1 MRVLE
6 SGATP
11 SYNMGKNKKHKIRK
25 TKDVSDSSDDALAV
39 PSCNHINMAVNVAAM
54 RKGLGK
60 QVYGECA
67 SCTNETLRRTT
78 PEGDSSQG
86 AEAAP
91 ALLDTEPTLWVCLQ
105 CGNQGCD
112 RNSRDKHAL
121 KHYETPRSSCHCLVI
136 NTTSWTV
143 WCYKCDD
150 EVQLEQSKRL
160 QESVD
165 IIRKQAGLPQ
175 AEPVRKQSQSVSSTS
190 AVEQVFKPSPS
201 TPRSSGM
208 CTKVK
213 GLSNLG
219 NTCFFNAVMQNL
231 TQTPCIESV
240 VVERTKKGRSSTLSC
255 KRDSDLDS
263 SSGSEDSDEDD
274 PIDLSPI
281 EIVLPEAGPLTH
293 TMIAFLQEMNNSTGR
308 SSTVNPSPLFS
319 QICKKAQRFR
329 GFQQQDSH
337 ELLRYL
343 LDNMRT
349 EEIKRGQSGI
359 LKHFKLPE
367 NVNPKKVDDET
378 KVKIKE
384 YGRQVKYTFVDSLFG
399 GFLMSTVTCE
409 ECKNISQIFE
419 PFLDL
424 SLPVTEEKPQRPN
437 QMSGGRKKDSVSS
450 EHQEDTVPD
459 HIERPSKHLEK
470 KLKKQ
475 AKKEAKR
482 KAKVSKNQVSP
493 SDDTDTAKL
502 EGEVDHDGAEKEE
515 DGVTKDLEEE
525 SSSREDP
532 SDADIE
538 DNLESDT
545 SRCFSKLSLETST
558 TELSPSSQE
567 NQGVDLTGN
576 QVVDASTS
584 SSNTD
589 TLTSGTSGTS
599 TSTIKQDVSSEVL
612 ETTATQNHTDQGNL
626 LNNRHLL
633 NNGHL
638 ENDKEDLA
646 GKGDLPNK
654 EDVNIKGDLGNI
666 GELAIKKDLGS
677 TTPVLNGH
685 SENPVS
691 ETACCLSNGR
701 ENGDLENGE
710 YIDYCSSIGPECNI
724 GIPKVKH
731 LSNNDSET
739 CDRTSCDNVDSL
751 TPNGVLQIKN
761 DINSELKKSHS
772 RNSSGSEITA
782 KLGNMIL
789 EDSNPVS
796 HRDDCHKENGVHDSV
811 CGGSNCEKGSNNTS
825 TQQHSKQEKEIKK
838 EALVRSKVTLGLR
851 YHPTSRECTI
861 MSCIHQFTSAE
872 LLTGNNKFGCAKC
885 TQMKYKQGVSR
896 DKKERVYSNAA
907 KQYLI
912 YTPPAVLTL
921 HLKRFEQVGF
931 SSRKVNR
938 HVDFPFVLDLAPFCS
953 SLCQG
958 VRPGQKKILYAL
970 YGVVE
975 HSGRLNTGHY
985 TAYVKVRPNIGITTD
1000 FLNSSPPTLKDCT
1013 KRYLEVQNST
1023 ASLEE
1028 QEESIVERLVPPGK
1042 WYHISDSRVSETT
1055 ESTVQRAQAYLL
1067 FYERIY

>member
-1 MRVLE
+1 MTKSSSMRVLE

-54 RKGLGK
+54 RKGLVK

-67 SCTNETLRRTT
+67 SCTNETLRKTA

-160 QESVD
+160 QECLD

-190 AVEQVFKPSPS
+190 FVEQAFKPSTS

-208 CTKVK
+208 CSKVK

-240 VVERTKKGRSSTLSC
+240 VVERSKKGRLSTLSC
-255 KRDSDLDS
+255 KGDSDLDS
-263 SSGSEDSDEDD
+263 SSGSEDSDDEAQ
-274 PIDLSPI
+274 IDLSPI
-281 EIVLPEAGPLTH
+281 EIVLPEAGPLTQ

-308 SSTVNPSPLFS
+308 SSTVNPSPLFT

-367 NVNPKKVDDET
+367 NVNPKKVDDDT
-378 KVKIKE
+378 KIKIKE

-399 GFLMSTVTCE
+399 GYLMSTVTCE

-450 EHQEDTVPD
+450 EHQEDTVLE

-493 SDDTDTAKL
+493 SDDADIAKL
-502 EGEVDHDGAEKEE
+502 EGEVDHDEVEKEE
-515 DGVTKDLEEE
+515 DGVTKDQEES

-545 SRCFSKLSLETST
+545 SRCFSKLSLETSM

-567 NQGVDLTGN
+567 NMGVDPTGNQGVD
-576 QVVDASTS
+576 VSMS

-589 TLTSGTSGTS
+589 TLTSETSGTS
-599 TSTIKQDVSSEVL
+599 TSTIKHDVNGGVQEK
-612 ETTATQNHTDQGNL
+612 TTTQNHGEHGD
-626 LNNRHLL
+626 LL
-633 NNGHL
+633 NNGDL
-638 ENDKEDLA
+638 NSKEDLA
-646 GKGDLPNK
+646 SKEHLQSKGDLTM
-654 EDVNIKGDLGNI
+654 
-666 GELAIKKDLGS
+666 KKDLGC
-677 TTPVLNGH
+677 TARVLNGH
-685 SENPVS
+685 SENPMS
-691 ETACCLSNGR
+691 ETVCCLTNGR
-701 ENGDLENGE
+701 ENSDLENRE
-710 YIDYCSSIGPECNI
+710 CIEDCSSIGAECNI

-731 LSNNDSET
+731 ISNNDSEA
-739 CDRTSCDNVDSL
+739 CDRTYCDNVDSL
-751 TPNGVLQIKN
+751 TLNGVHQIKS

-772 RNSSGSEITA
+772 RNSSASEMTT

-789 EDSNPVS
+789 EDSTPVS
-796 HRDDCHKENGVHDSV
+796 NRDDCHKENGVHDSV
-811 CGGSNCEKGSNNTS
+811 CGGSNCEKGSTNTPP
-825 TQQHSKQEKEIKK
+825 QQHSKHEKEIKK

-851 YHPTSRECTI
+851 YHTTSRECTI

-885 TQMKYKQGVSR
+885 TQMKYKQGLSK
-896 DKKERVYSNAA
+896 DKKEKVYSNAA

-975 HSGRLNTGHY
+975 HSGRLNAGHY
-985 TAYVKVRPNIGITTD
+985 TAYVKVRPNIGIITD
-1000 FLNSSPPTLKDCT
+1000 FLNTGPPTLKDCT

>member
-54 RKGLGK
+54 RKGLVK

-67 SCTNETLRRTT
+67 SCTNETLRKTA

-160 QESVD
+160 QECLD

-190 AVEQVFKPSPS
+190 FVEQAFKPSTS

-208 CTKVK
+208 CSKVK

-240 VVERTKKGRSSTLSC
+240 VVERSKKGRLSTLSC
-255 KRDSDLDS
+255 KGDSDLDS
-263 SSGSEDSDEDD
+263 SSGSEDSDDEAQ
-274 PIDLSPI
+274 IDLSPI
-281 EIVLPEAGPLTH
+281 EIVLPEAGPLTQ

-308 SSTVNPSPLFS
+308 SSTVNPSPLFT

-367 NVNPKKVDDET
+367 NVNPKKVDDDT
-378 KVKIKE
+378 KIKIKE

-399 GFLMSTVTCE
+399 GYLMSTVTCE

-450 EHQEDTVPD
+450 EHQEDTVLE
-459 HIERPSKHLEK
+459 HIDRPSKHLEK

-493 SDDTDTAKL
+493 SDDADIAKL
-502 EGEVDHDGAEKEE
+502 EGEVDHDEVEKEE
-515 DGVTKDLEEE
+515 DGVTKDQEES

-545 SRCFSKLSLETST
+545 SRCFSKLSLETSM

-567 NQGVDLTGN
+567 NMGVDPTGNQGVD
-576 QVVDASTS
+576 VSMS

-589 TLTSGTSGTS
+589 TLTSETSGTS
-599 TSTIKQDVSSEVL
+599 TSTIKHDVNGGVQEK
-612 ETTATQNHTDQGNL
+612 TTTQNHGEHGD
-626 LNNRHLL
+626 LL
-633 NNGHL
+633 NNGDL
-638 ENDKEDLA
+638 NSKEDLA
-646 GKGDLPNK
+646 SKEHLESKGDLTM
-654 EDVNIKGDLGNI
+654 
-666 GELAIKKDLGS
+666 KKDLGC
-677 TTPVLNGH
+677 TARVLNGH
-685 SENPVS
+685 SENPMS
-691 ETACCLSNGR
+691 ETVCCLTNGR
-701 ENGDLENGE
+701 ENSDLENRE
-710 YIDYCSSIGPECNI
+710 CIEDCSSIGAECNI

-731 LSNNDSET
+731 ISNNDSEA
-739 CDRTSCDNVDSL
+739 CDRTYCDNVDSL
-751 TPNGVLQIKN
+751 TQNGVHQIKS

-772 RNSSGSEITA
+772 RNSSASEMTT

-789 EDSNPVS
+789 EDSTPVS
-796 HRDDCHKENGVHDSV
+796 NRDDCHKENGVHDSV
-811 CGGSNCEKGSNNTS
+811 CGGSNCEKGSTNTPP
-825 TQQHSKQEKEIKK
+825 QQHSKHEKEIKK

-851 YHPTSRECTI
+851 YHTTSRECTI

-885 TQMKYKQGVSR
+885 TQMKYKQGLSK
-896 DKKERVYSNAA
+896 DKKEKVYSNAA

-975 HSGRLNTGHY
+975 HSGRLNAGHY
-985 TAYVKVRPNIGITTD
+985 TAYVKVRPNIGIITD
-1000 FLNSSPPTLKDCT
+1000 FLNTGPPTLKDCT

>member
-1 MRVLE
+1 MTKSSSMRVLE

-54 RKGLGK
+54 RKGLVK

-67 SCTNETLRRTT
+67 SCTNETLRKTA

-160 QESVD
+160 QECLD

-190 AVEQVFKPSPS
+190 FVEQAFKPSTS

-208 CTKVK
+208 CSKVK

-240 VVERTKKGRSSTLSC
+240 VVERSKKGRLSTLSC
-255 KRDSDLDS
+255 KGDSDLDS
-263 SSGSEDSDEDD
+263 SSGSEDSDDEAQ
-274 PIDLSPI
+274 IDLSPI
-281 EIVLPEAGPLTH
+281 EIVLPEAGPLTQ

-308 SSTVNPSPLFS
+308 SSTVNPSPLFT

-367 NVNPKKVDDET
+367 NVNPKKVDDDT
-378 KVKIKE
+378 KIKIKE

-399 GFLMSTVTCE
+399 GYLMSTVTCE

-450 EHQEDTVPD
+450 EHQEDTVLE

-493 SDDTDTAKL
+493 SDDADIAKL
-502 EGEVDHDGAEKEE
+502 EGEVDHDEVEKEE
-515 DGVTKDLEEE
+515 DGVTKDQEES

-545 SRCFSKLSLETST
+545 SRCFSKLSLETSM

-567 NQGVDLTGN
+567 NMGVDPTGNQGVD
-576 QVVDASTS
+576 VSMS

-589 TLTSGTSGTS
+589 TLTSETSGTS
-599 TSTIKQDVSSEVL
+599 TSTIKHDVNGGVQEK
-612 ETTATQNHTDQGNL
+612 TTTQNHGEHGD
-626 LNNRHLL
+626 LL
-633 NNGHL
+633 NNGDL
-638 ENDKEDLA
+638 NSKEDLA
-646 GKGDLPNK
+646 SKEHLQSKGDLTM
-654 EDVNIKGDLGNI
+654 
-666 GELAIKKDLGS
+666 KKDLGC
-677 TTPVLNGH
+677 TARVLNGH
-685 SENPVS
+685 SENPMS
-691 ETACCLSNGR
+691 ETVCWLTNGR
-701 ENGDLENGE
+701 ENSDLENRE
-710 YIDYCSSIGPECNI
+710 CIEDCSSIGAECNI

-731 LSNNDSET
+731 ISNNDSEA
-739 CDRTSCDNVDSL
+739 CDRTYCDNVDSL
-751 TPNGVLQIKN
+751 TLNGVHQIKS

-772 RNSSGSEITA
+772 RNSSASEMTT

-789 EDSNPVS
+789 EDSTPVS
-796 HRDDCHKENGVHDSV
+796 NRDDCHKENGVHDSV
-811 CGGSNCEKGSNNTS
+811 CGGSNCEKGSTNTPP
-825 TQQHSKQEKEIKK
+825 QQHSKHEKEIKK

-851 YHPTSRECTI
+851 YHTTSRECTI

-885 TQMKYKQGVSR
+885 TQMKYKQGLSK
-896 DKKERVYSNAA
+896 DKKEKVYSNAA

-975 HSGRLNTGHY
+975 HSGRLNAGHY
-985 TAYVKVRPNIGITTD
+985 TAYVKVRPNIGIITD
-1000 FLNSSPPTLKDCT
+1000 FLNTGPPTLKDCT

>member
-1 MRVLE
+1 MTKSSSMRVLE

-54 RKGLGK
+54 RKGLVK

-67 SCTNETLRRTT
+67 SCTNETLRKTA

-160 QESVD
+160 QECLD

-190 AVEQVFKPSPS
+190 FVEQAFKPSTS

-208 CTKVK
+208 CSKVK

-240 VVERTKKGRSSTLSC
+240 VVERSKKGRLSTLSC
-255 KRDSDLDS
+255 KGDSDLDS
-263 SSGSEDSDEDD
+263 SSGSEDSDDEAQ
-274 PIDLSPI
+274 IDLSPI
-281 EIVLPEAGPLTH
+281 EIVLPEAGPLTQ

-308 SSTVNPSPLFS
+308 SSTVNPSPLFT

-367 NVNPKKVDDET
+367 NVNPKKVDDDT
-378 KVKIKE
+378 KIKIKE

-399 GFLMSTVTCE
+399 GYLMSTVTCE

-450 EHQEDTVPD
+450 EHQEDTVLE

-493 SDDTDTAKL
+493 SDDADIAKL
-502 EGEVDHDGAEKEE
+502 EGEVDHDEVEKEE
-515 DGVTKDLEEE
+515 DGVTKDQEES

-545 SRCFSKLSLETST
+545 SRCFSKLSLETSM

-567 NQGVDLTGN
+567 NMGVDPTGNQGVD
-576 QVVDASTS
+576 VSMS

-589 TLTSGTSGTS
+589 TLTSETSGTS
-599 TSTIKQDVSSEVL
+599 TSTIKHDVNGGVQEK
-612 ETTATQNHTDQGNL
+612 TTTQNHGEHGD
-626 LNNRHLL
+626 LL
-633 NNGHL
+633 NNGDL
-638 ENDKEDLA
+638 NSKEDLA
-646 GKGDLPNK
+646 SKEHLESKGDLTM
-654 EDVNIKGDLGNI
+654 
-666 GELAIKKDLGS
+666 KKDLGC
-677 TTPVLNGH
+677 TARVLNGH
-685 SENPVS
+685 SENPMS
-691 ETACCLSNGR
+691 ETVCCLTNGR
-701 ENGDLENGE
+701 ENSDLENRE
-710 YIDYCSSIGPECNI
+710 CIEDCSSIGAECNI

-731 LSNNDSET
+731 ISNNDSEA
-739 CDRTSCDNVDSL
+739 CDRTYCDNVDSL
-751 TPNGVLQIKN
+751 TQNGVHQIKS

-772 RNSSGSEITA
+772 RNSSASEMTT

-789 EDSNPVS
+789 EDSTPVS
-796 HRDDCHKENGVHDSV
+796 NRDDCHKENGVHDSV
-811 CGGSNCEKGSNNTS
+811 CGGSNCEKGSTNTPP
-825 TQQHSKQEKEIKK
+825 QQHSKHEKEIKK

-851 YHPTSRECTI
+851 YHTTSRECTI

-885 TQMKYKQGVSR
+885 TQMKYKQGLSK
-896 DKKERVYSNAA
+896 DKKEKVYSNAA

-975 HSGRLNTGHY
+975 HSGRLNAGHY
-985 TAYVKVRPNIGITTD
+985 TAYVKVRPNIGIITD
-1000 FLNSSPPTLKDCT
+1000 FLNTGPPTLKDCT

>member
-1 MRVLE
+1 MTKSSSMRVLE

-54 RKGLGK
+54 RKGLVK

-67 SCTNETLRRTT
+67 SCTKTA

-160 QESVD
+160 QECLD

-190 AVEQVFKPSPS
+190 FVEQAFKPSTS

-208 CTKVK
+208 CSKVK

-240 VVERTKKGRSSTLSC
+240 VVERSKKGRLSTLSC
-255 KRDSDLDS
+255 KGDSDLDS
-263 SSGSEDSDEDD
+263 SSGSEDSDDEAQ
-274 PIDLSPI
+274 IDLSPI
-281 EIVLPEAGPLTH
+281 EIVLPEAGPLTQ

-308 SSTVNPSPLFS
+308 SSTVNPSPLFT

-367 NVNPKKVDDET
+367 NVNPKKVDDDT
-378 KVKIKE
+378 KIKIKE

-399 GFLMSTVTCE
+399 GYLMSTVTCE

-450 EHQEDTVPD
+450 EHQEDTVLE

-493 SDDTDTAKL
+493 SDDADIAKL
-502 EGEVDHDGAEKEE
+502 EGEVDHDEVEKEE
-515 DGVTKDLEEE
+515 DGVTKDQEES

-545 SRCFSKLSLETST
+545 SRCFSKLSLETSM

-567 NQGVDLTGN
+567 NMGVDPTGNQGVD
-576 QVVDASTS
+576 VSMS

-589 TLTSGTSGTS
+589 TLTSETSGTS
-599 TSTIKQDVSSEVL
+599 TSTIKHDVNGGVQEK
-612 ETTATQNHTDQGNL
+612 TTTQNHGEHGD
-626 LNNRHLL
+626 LL
-633 NNGHL
+633 NNGDL
-638 ENDKEDLA
+638 NSKEDLA
-646 GKGDLPNK
+646 SKEHLESKGDLTM
-654 EDVNIKGDLGNI
+654 
-666 GELAIKKDLGS
+666 KKDLGC
-677 TTPVLNGH
+677 TARVLNGH
-685 SENPVS
+685 SENPMS
-691 ETACCLSNGR
+691 ETVCCLTNGR
-701 ENGDLENGE
+701 ENSDLENRE
-710 YIDYCSSIGPECNI
+710 CIEDCSSIGAECNI

-731 LSNNDSET
+731 ISNNDSEA
-739 CDRTSCDNVDSL
+739 CDRTYCDNVDSL
-751 TPNGVLQIKN
+751 TQNGVHQIKS

-772 RNSSGSEITA
+772 RNSSASEMTT

-789 EDSNPVS
+789 EDSTPVS
-796 HRDDCHKENGVHDSV
+796 NRDDCHKENGVHDSV
-811 CGGSNCEKGSNNTS
+811 CGGSNCEKGSTNTPP
-825 TQQHSKQEKEIKK
+825 QQHSKHEKEIKK

-851 YHPTSRECTI
+851 YHTTSRECTI

-885 TQMKYKQGVSR
+885 TQMKYKQGLSK
-896 DKKERVYSNAA
+896 DKKEKVYSNAA

-975 HSGRLNTGHY
+975 HSGRLNAGHY
-985 TAYVKVRPNIGITTD
+985 TAYVKVRPNIGIITD
-1000 FLNSSPPTLKDCT
+1000 FLNTGPPTLKDCT

>member
-1 MRVLE
+1 MTKSSSMRVLE

-54 RKGLGK
+54 RKGLVK

-67 SCTNETLRRTT
+67 SCTNETLRKTA

-160 QESVD
+160 QECLD

-190 AVEQVFKPSPS
+190 FVEQAFKPSTS

-208 CTKVK
+208 CSKVK

-240 VVERTKKGRSSTLSC
+240 VVERSKKGRLSTLSC
-255 KRDSDLDS
+255 KGDSDLDS
-263 SSGSEDSDEDD
+263 SSGSEDSDDEAQ
-274 PIDLSPI
+274 IDLSPI
-281 EIVLPEAGPLTH
+281 EIVLPEAGPLTQ

-308 SSTVNPSPLFS
+308 SSTVNPSPLFT

-367 NVNPKKVDDET
+367 NVNPKKVDDDT
-378 KVKIKE
+378 KIKIKE

-399 GFLMSTVTCE
+399 GYLMSTVTCE

-450 EHQEDTVPD
+450 EHQEDTVLE
-459 HIERPSKHLEK
+459 HIDRPSKHLEK

-493 SDDTDTAKL
+493 SDDADIAKL
-502 EGEVDHDGAEKEE
+502 EGEVDHDEVEKEE
-515 DGVTKDLEEE
+515 DGVTKDQEES

-545 SRCFSKLSLETST
+545 SRCFSKLSLETSM

-567 NQGVDLTGN
+567 NMGVDPTGNQGVD
-576 QVVDASTS
+576 VSMS

-589 TLTSGTSGTS
+589 TLTSETSGTS
-599 TSTIKQDVSSEVL
+599 TSTIKHDVNGGVQEK
-612 ETTATQNHTDQGNL
+612 TTTQNHGEHGD
-626 LNNRHLL
+626 LL
-633 NNGHL
+633 NNGDL
-638 ENDKEDLA
+638 NSKEDLA
-646 GKGDLPNK
+646 SKEHLESKGDLTM
-654 EDVNIKGDLGNI
+654 
-666 GELAIKKDLGS
+666 KKDLGC
-677 TTPVLNGH
+677 TARVLNGH
-685 SENPVS
+685 SENPMS
-691 ETACCLSNGR
+691 ETVCCLTNGR
-701 ENGDLENGE
+701 ENSDLENRE
-710 YIDYCSSIGPECNI
+710 CIEDCSSIGAECNI

-731 LSNNDSET
+731 ISNNDSEA
-739 CDRTSCDNVDSL
+739 CDRTYCDNVDSL
-751 TPNGVLQIKN
+751 TQNGVHQIKS

-772 RNSSGSEITA
+772 RNSSASEMTT

-789 EDSNPVS
+789 EDSTPVS
-796 HRDDCHKENGVHDSV
+796 NRDDCHKENGVHDSV
-811 CGGSNCEKGSNNTS
+811 CGGSNCEKGSTNTPP
-825 TQQHSKQEKEIKK
+825 QQHSKHEKEIKK

-851 YHPTSRECTI
+851 YHTTSRECTI

-885 TQMKYKQGVSR
+885 TQMKYKQGLSK
-896 DKKERVYSNAA
+896 DKKEKVYSNAA

-975 HSGRLNTGHY
+975 HSGRLNAGHY
-985 TAYVKVRPNIGITTD
+985 TAYVKVRPNIGIITD
-1000 FLNSSPPTLKDCT
+1000 FLNTGPPTLKDCT

>member
-1 MRVLE
+1 MTKSSSMRVLE

-54 RKGLGK
+54 RKGLVK

-67 SCTNETLRRTT
+67 SCTNETLRKTA

-160 QESVD
+160 QECLD

-190 AVEQVFKPSPS
+190 FVEQAFKPSTS

-208 CTKVK
+208 CSKVK

-240 VVERTKKGRSSTLSC
+240 VVERSKKGRLSTLSC
-255 KRDSDLDS
+255 KGDSDLDS
-263 SSGSEDSDEDD
+263 SSGSEDSDDEAQ
-274 PIDLSPI
+274 IDLSPI
-281 EIVLPEAGPLTH
+281 EIVLPEAGPLTQ

-308 SSTVNPSPLFS
+308 SSTVNPSPLFT

-367 NVNPKKVDDET
+367 NVNPKKVDDDT
-378 KVKIKE
+378 KIKIKE

-399 GFLMSTVTCE
+399 GYLMSTVTCE

-450 EHQEDTVPD
+450 EHQEDTVLE
-459 HIERPSKHLEK
+459 HIDRPSKHLEK

-493 SDDTDTAKL
+493 SDDADIAKL
-502 EGEVDHDGAEKEE
+502 EGEVDHDEVEKEE
-515 DGVTKDLEEE
+515 DGVTKDQEES

-545 SRCFSKLSLETST
+545 SRCFSKLSLETSM

-567 NQGVDLTGN
+567 NMGVDPTGNQGVD
-576 QVVDASTS
+576 VSMS

-589 TLTSGTSGTS
+589 TLTSETSGTS
-599 TSTIKQDVSSEVL
+599 TSTIKHDVNGGVQEK
-612 ETTATQNHTDQGNL
+612 TTTQNHGEHGD
-626 LNNRHLL
+626 LL
-633 NNGHL
+633 NNGDL
-638 ENDKEDLA
+638 NSKEDLA
-646 GKGDLPNK
+646 SKEHLESKGDLTM
-654 EDVNIKGDLGNI
+654 
-666 GELAIKKDLGS
+666 KKDLGC
-677 TTPVLNGH
+677 TARVLNGH
-685 SENPVS
+685 SENPMS
-691 ETACCLSNGR
+691 ETVCWLTNGR
-701 ENGDLENGE
+701 ENSDLENRE
-710 YIDYCSSIGPECNI
+710 CIEDCSSIGAECNI

-731 LSNNDSET
+731 ISNNDSEA
-739 CDRTSCDNVDSL
+739 CDRTYCDNVDSL
-751 TPNGVLQIKN
+751 TQNGVHQIKS

-772 RNSSGSEITA
+772 RNSSASEMTT

-789 EDSNPVS
+789 EDSTPVS
-796 HRDDCHKENGVHDSV
+796 NRDDCHKENGVHDSV
-811 CGGSNCEKGSNNTS
+811 CGGSNCEKGSTNTPP
-825 TQQHSKQEKEIKK
+825 QQHSKHEKEIKK

-851 YHPTSRECTI
+851 YHTTSRECTI

-885 TQMKYKQGVSR
+885 TQMKYKQGLSK
-896 DKKERVYSNAA
+896 DKKEKVYSNAA

-975 HSGRLNTGHY
+975 HSGRLNAGHY
-985 TAYVKVRPNIGITTD
+985 TAYVKVRPNIGIITD
-1000 FLNSSPPTLKDCT
+1000 FLNTGPPTLKDCT

>member
-1 MRVLE
+1 MTKSSSMRVLE

-54 RKGLGK
+54 RKGLVK

-67 SCTNETLRRTT
+67 SCTNETLRKTA

-160 QESVD
+160 QECLD

-190 AVEQVFKPSPS
+190 FVEQAFKPSTS

-208 CTKVK
+208 CSKVK

-240 VVERTKKGRSSTLSC
+240 VVERSKKGRLSTLSC
-255 KRDSDLDS
+255 KGDSDLDS
-263 SSGSEDSDEDD
+263 SSGSEDSDDEAQ
-274 PIDLSPI
+274 IDLSPI
-281 EIVLPEAGPLTH
+281 EIVLPEAGPLTQ

-308 SSTVNPSPLFS
+308 SSTVNPSPLFT

-367 NVNPKKVDDET
+367 NVNPKKVDDDT
-378 KVKIKE
+378 KIKIKE

-399 GFLMSTVTCE
+399 GYLMSTVTCE

-450 EHQEDTVPD
+450 EHQEDTVLE

-493 SDDTDTAKL
+493 SDDADIAKL
-502 EGEVDHDGAEKEE
+502 EGEVDHDEVEKEE
-515 DGVTKDLEEE
+515 DGVTKDQEES

-545 SRCFSKLSLETST
+545 SRCFSKLSLETSM

-567 NQGVDLTGN
+567 NMGVDPTGNQGVD
-576 QVVDASTS
+576 VSMS

-589 TLTSGTSGTS
+589 TLTSETSGTS
-599 TSTIKQDVSSEVL
+599 TSTIKHDVNGGVQEK
-612 ETTATQNHTDQGNL
+612 TTTQNHGEHGD
-626 LNNRHLL
+626 LL
-633 NNGHL
+633 NNGDL
-638 ENDKEDLA
+638 NSKEDLA
-646 GKGDLPNK
+646 SKEHLQSKGDLTM
-654 EDVNIKGDLGNI
+654 
-666 GELAIKKDLGS
+666 KKDLGC
-677 TTPVLNGH
+677 TARVLNGH
-685 SENPVS
+685 SENPMS
-691 ETACCLSNGR
+691 ETVCCLTNGR
-701 ENGDLENGE
+701 ENSDLENRE
-710 YIDYCSSIGPECNI
+710 CIEDCSSIGAECNI

-731 LSNNDSET
+731 ISNNDSEA
-739 CDRTSCDNVDSL
+739 CDRTYCDNVDSL
-751 TPNGVLQIKN
+751 TQNGVHQIKS

-772 RNSSGSEITA
+772 RNSSASEMTT

-789 EDSNPVS
+789 EDSTPVS
-796 HRDDCHKENGVHDSV
+796 NRDDCHKENGVHDSV
-811 CGGSNCEKGSNNTS
+811 CGGSNCEKGSTNTPP
-825 TQQHSKQEKEIKK
+825 QQHSKHEKEIKK

-851 YHPTSRECTI
+851 YHTTSRECTI

-885 TQMKYKQGVSR
+885 TQMKYKQGLSK
-896 DKKERVYSNAA
+896 DKKEKVYSNAA

-975 HSGRLNTGHY
+975 HSGRLNAGHY
-985 TAYVKVRPNIGITTD
+985 TAYVKVRPNIGIITD
-1000 FLNSSPPTLKDCT
+1000 FLNTGPPTLKDCT

>member
-1 MRVLE
+1 MTKSSSMRVLE

-54 RKGLGK
+54 RKGLVK

-67 SCTNETLRRTT
+67 SCTNETMRKTA

-160 QESVD
+160 QECLD

-190 AVEQVFKPSPS
+190 FVEQAFKPSTS

-208 CTKVK
+208 CSKVK

-240 VVERTKKGRSSTLSC
+240 VVERSKKGRLSTLSC
-255 KRDSDLDS
+255 KGDSDLDS
-263 SSGSEDSDEDD
+263 SSGSEDSDDEAQ
-274 PIDLSPI
+274 IDLSPI
-281 EIVLPEAGPLTH
+281 EIVLPEAGPLTQ

-308 SSTVNPSPLFS
+308 SSTVNPSPLFT

-367 NVNPKKVDDET
+367 NVNPKKVDDDT
-378 KVKIKE
+378 KIKIKE

-399 GFLMSTVTCE
+399 GYLMSTVTCE

-450 EHQEDTVPD
+450 EHQEDTVLE

-493 SDDTDTAKL
+493 SDDADIAKL
-502 EGEVDHDGAEKEE
+502 EGEVDHDEVEKEE
-515 DGVTKDLEEE
+515 DGVTKDQEES

-545 SRCFSKLSLETST
+545 SRCFSKLSLETSM

-567 NQGVDLTGN
+567 NMGVDPTGNQGVD
-576 QVVDASTS
+576 VSMS

-589 TLTSGTSGTS
+589 TLTSETSGTS
-599 TSTIKQDVSSEVL
+599 TSTIKHDVNGGVQEK
-612 ETTATQNHTDQGNL
+612 TTTQNHGEHGD
-626 LNNRHLL
+626 LL
-633 NNGHL
+633 NNGDL
-638 ENDKEDLA
+638 NSKEDLA
-646 GKGDLPNK
+646 SKEHLESKGDLTM
-654 EDVNIKGDLGNI
+654 
-666 GELAIKKDLGS
+666 KKDLGC
-677 TTPVLNGH
+677 TARVLNGH
-685 SENPVS
+685 SENPMS
-691 ETACCLSNGR
+691 ETVCCLTNGR
-701 ENGDLENGE
+701 ENSDLENRE
-710 YIDYCSSIGPECNI
+710 CIEDCSSIGAECNI

-731 LSNNDSET
+731 ISNNDSEA
-739 CDRTSCDNVDSL
+739 CDRTYCDNVDSL
-751 TPNGVLQIKN
+751 TQNGVHQIKS

-772 RNSSGSEITA
+772 RNSSASEMTT

-789 EDSNPVS
+789 EDSTPVS
-796 HRDDCHKENGVHDSV
+796 NRDDCHKENGVHDSV
-811 CGGSNCEKGSNNTS
+811 CGGSNCEKGSTNTPP
-825 TQQHSKQEKEIKK
+825 QQHSKHEKEIKK

-851 YHPTSRECTI
+851 YHTTSRECTI

-885 TQMKYKQGVSR
+885 TQMKYKQGLSK
-896 DKKERVYSNAA
+896 DKKEKVYSNAA

-975 HSGRLNTGHY
+975 HSGRLNAGHY
-985 TAYVKVRPNIGITTD
+985 TAYVKVRPNIGIITD
-1000 FLNSSPPTLKDCT
+1000 FLNTGPPTLKDCT

>member
-1 MRVLE
+1 MTKSSSMRVLE

-54 RKGLGK
+54 RKGLVK

-67 SCTNETLRRTT
+67 SCTNETLRKTA

-160 QESVD
+160 QECLD

-190 AVEQVFKPSPS
+190 FVEQAFKPSTS

-208 CTKVK
+208 CSKVK

-240 VVERTKKGRSSTLSC
+240 VVERSKKGRLSTLSC
-255 KRDSDLDS
+255 KGDSDLDS
-263 SSGSEDSDEDD
+263 SSGSEDSDDEAQ
-274 PIDLSPI
+274 IDLSPI
-281 EIVLPEAGPLTH
+281 EIVLPEAGPLTQ

-308 SSTVNPSPLFS
+308 SSTVNPSPLFT

-367 NVNPKKVDDET
+367 NVNPKKVDDDT
-378 KVKIKE
+378 KIKIKE

-399 GFLMSTVTCE
+399 GYLMSTVTCE

-450 EHQEDTVPD
+450 EHQEDTVLE

-493 SDDTDTAKL
+493 SDDADIAKL
-502 EGEVDHDGAEKEE
+502 EGEVDHDEVEKEE
-515 DGVTKDLEEE
+515 DGVTKDQEES

-545 SRCFSKLSLETST
+545 SRCFSKLSLETSM

-567 NQGVDLTGN
+567 NMGVDPTGNQGVD
-576 QVVDASTS
+576 VSMS

-589 TLTSGTSGTS
+589 TLTSETSGTS
-599 TSTIKQDVSSEVL
+599 TSTIKHDVNGGVQEK
-612 ETTATQNHTDQGNL
+612 TTTQNHGEHGD
-626 LNNRHLL
+626 LL
-633 NNGHL
+633 NNGDL
-638 ENDKEDLA
+638 NSKEDLA
-646 GKGDLPNK
+646 SKEHLESKGDLTM
-654 EDVNIKGDLGNI
+654 
-666 GELAIKKDLGS
+666 KKDLGC
-677 TTPVLNGH
+677 TARVLNGH
-685 SENPVS
+685 SENPMS
-691 ETACCLSNGR
+691 ETVCWLTNGR
-701 ENGDLENGE
+701 ENSDLENRE
-710 YIDYCSSIGPECNI
+710 CIEDCSSIGAECNI

-731 LSNNDSET
+731 ISNNDSEA
-739 CDRTSCDNVDSL
+739 CDRTYCDNVDSL
-751 TPNGVLQIKN
+751 TLNGVHQIKS

-772 RNSSGSEITA
+772 RNSSASEMTT

-789 EDSNPVS
+789 EDSTPVS
-796 HRDDCHKENGVHDSV
+796 NRDDCHKENGVHDSV
-811 CGGSNCEKGSNNTS
+811 CGGSNCEKGSTNTPP
-825 TQQHSKQEKEIKK
+825 QQHSKHEKEIKK

-851 YHPTSRECTI
+851 YHTTSRECTI

-885 TQMKYKQGVSR
+885 TQMKYKQGLSK
-896 DKKERVYSNAA
+896 DKKEKVYSNAA

-975 HSGRLNTGHY
+975 HSGRLNAGHY
-985 TAYVKVRPNIGITTD
+985 TAYVKVRPNIGIITD
-1000 FLNSSPPTLKDCT
+1000 FLNTGPPTLKDCT

>member
-11 SYNMGKNKKHKIRK
+11 SYNMGKNKKHKLRK

-67 SCTNETLRRTT
+67 SCTNETPRKTA

-190 AVEQVFKPSPS
+190 VVEQAFKPSTS

-208 CTKVK
+208 CSKVK

-240 VVERTKKGRSSTLSC
+240 VVERSKKGRLSSLSC

-263 SSGSEDSDEDD
+263 SSGSEDSDDEAS
-274 PIDLSPI
+274 IDLSPI
-281 EIVLPEAGPLTH
+281 EIVLPEAGPLTQ

-308 SSTVNPSPLFS
+308 SSTVNPSPLFT

-349 EEIKRGQSGI
+349 EEIKRGQAGI

-367 NVNPKKVDDET
+367 NVNPKKVDDDT
-378 KVKIKE
+378 KIKIKE

-399 GFLMSTVTCE
+399 GYLMSTVTCE

-450 EHQEDTVPD
+450 EHQEDTVVE
-459 HIERPSKHLEK
+459 HIDRPSKHLDK

-493 SDDTDTAKL
+493 SDDADTAKL
-502 EGEVDHDGAEKEE
+502 EEEVDHDGAEKEE
-515 DGVTKDLEEE
+515 DGVTKDQEEE

-545 SRCFSKLSLETST
+545 SRCFSKLSLETSM

-567 NQGVDLTGN
+567 NMGVDPTGNQGVDG
-576 QVVDASTS
+576 SMS

-599 TSTIKQDVSSEVL
+599 TSTIKQDVNGEVQETRTTQTHSE
-612 ETTATQNHTDQGNL
+612 NGD
-626 LNNRHLL
+626 LL
-633 NNGHL
+633 NNGDLNNKEDLTGKGHL
-638 ENDKEDLA
+638 EN
-646 GKGDLPNK
+646 KGDLNMNK
-654 EDVNIKGDLGNI
+654 
-666 GELAIKKDLGS
+666 A
-677 TTPVLNGH
+677 PVLNGH
-685 SENPVS
+685 CENPLS
-691 ETACCLSNGR
+691 ETVCCLTNGR
-701 ENGDLENGE
+701 ENSDMENGE
-710 YIDYCSSIGPECNI
+710 CIDDRNSVGAECNI

-731 LSNNDSET
+731 ISNNDSVA
-739 CDRTSCDNVDSL
+739 CDRTYCDKDDSL
-751 TPNGVLQIKN
+751 TQNGVHHIKN

-772 RNSSGSEITA
+772 RNSSASEMTA

-789 EDSNPVS
+789 EDTTPVS
-796 HRDDCHKENGVHDSV
+796 NRDDCHKENGVHDPV
-811 CGGSNCEKGSNNTS
+811 CGGSNCEKGSTNTPP
-825 TQQHSKQEKEIKK
+825 QHHSKSEKEIKK

-851 YHPTSRECTI
+851 YQPTSRECTV

-885 TQMKYKQGVSR
+885 TQMKYKQGLSK
-896 DKKERVYSNAA
+896 DKKEKVYSSAA

-975 HSGRLNTGHY
+975 HSGRLNAGHY
-985 TAYVKVRPNIGITTD
+985 TAYVKVRPNIGIITD
-1000 FLNSSPPTLKDCT
+1000 FLNAGPPTLKDCT

>member
-54 RKGLGK
+54 RKGLVK

-67 SCTNETLRRTT
+67 SCTKTA

-160 QESVD
+160 QECLD

-190 AVEQVFKPSPS
+190 FVEQAFKPSTS

-208 CTKVK
+208 CSKVK

-240 VVERTKKGRSSTLSC
+240 VVERSKKGRLSTLSC
-255 KRDSDLDS
+255 KGDSDLDS
-263 SSGSEDSDEDD
+263 SSGSEDSDDEAQ
-274 PIDLSPI
+274 IDLSPI
-281 EIVLPEAGPLTH
+281 EIVLPEAGPLTQ

-308 SSTVNPSPLFS
+308 SSTVNPSPLFT

-367 NVNPKKVDDET
+367 NVNPKKVDDDT
-378 KVKIKE
+378 KIKIKE

-399 GFLMSTVTCE
+399 GYLMSTVTCE

-450 EHQEDTVPD
+450 EHQEDTVLE
-459 HIERPSKHLEK
+459 HIDRPSKHLEK

-493 SDDTDTAKL
+493 SDDADIAKL
-502 EGEVDHDGAEKEE
+502 EGEVDHDEVEKEE
-515 DGVTKDLEEE
+515 DGVTKDQEES

-545 SRCFSKLSLETST
+545 SRCFSKLSLETSM

-567 NQGVDLTGN
+567 NMGVDPTGNQGVD
-576 QVVDASTS
+576 VSMS

-589 TLTSGTSGTS
+589 TLTSETSGTS
-599 TSTIKQDVSSEVL
+599 TSTIKHDVNGGVQEK
-612 ETTATQNHTDQGNL
+612 TTTQNHGEHGD
-626 LNNRHLL
+626 LL
-633 NNGHL
+633 NNGDL
-638 ENDKEDLA
+638 NSKEDLA
-646 GKGDLPNK
+646 SKEHLESKGDLTM
-654 EDVNIKGDLGNI
+654 
-666 GELAIKKDLGS
+666 KKDLGC
-677 TTPVLNGH
+677 TARVLNGH
-685 SENPVS
+685 SENPMS
-691 ETACCLSNGR
+691 ETVCCLTNGR
-701 ENGDLENGE
+701 ENSDLENRE
-710 YIDYCSSIGPECNI
+710 CIEDCSSIGAECNI

-731 LSNNDSET
+731 ISNNDSEA
-739 CDRTSCDNVDSL
+739 CDRTYCDNVDSL
-751 TPNGVLQIKN
+751 TQNGVHQIKS

-772 RNSSGSEITA
+772 RNSSASEMTT

-789 EDSNPVS
+789 EDSTPVS
-796 HRDDCHKENGVHDSV
+796 NRDDCHKENGVHDSV
-811 CGGSNCEKGSNNTS
+811 CGGSNCEKGSTNTPP
-825 TQQHSKQEKEIKK
+825 QQHSKHEKEIKK

-851 YHPTSRECTI
+851 YHTTSRECTI

-885 TQMKYKQGVSR
+885 TQMKYKQGLSK
-896 DKKERVYSNAA
+896 DKKEKVYSNAA

-975 HSGRLNTGHY
+975 HSGRLNAGHY
-985 TAYVKVRPNIGITTD
+985 TAYVKVRPNIGIITD
-1000 FLNSSPPTLKDCT
+1000 FLNTGPPTLKDCT

>member
-1 MRVLE
+1 MTKSSSMRVLE

-54 RKGLGK
+54 RKGLVK

-67 SCTNETLRRTT
+67 SCTNETLRKTA

-160 QESVD
+160 QECLD

-190 AVEQVFKPSPS
+190 FVEQAFKPSTS

-208 CTKVK
+208 CSKVK

-240 VVERTKKGRSSTLSC
+240 VVERSKKGRLSTLSC
-255 KRDSDLDS
+255 KGDSDLDS
-263 SSGSEDSDEDD
+263 SSGSEDSDDEAQ
-274 PIDLSPI
+274 IDLSPI
-281 EIVLPEAGPLTH
+281 EIVLPEAGPLTQ

-308 SSTVNPSPLFS
+308 SSTVNPSPLFT

-367 NVNPKKVDDET
+367 NVNPKKVDDDT
-378 KVKIKE
+378 KIKIKE

-399 GFLMSTVTCE
+399 GYLMSTVTCE

-450 EHQEDTVPD
+450 EHQEDTVLE
-459 HIERPSKHLEK
+459 HIDRPSKHLEK

-493 SDDTDTAKL
+493 SDDADIAKL
-502 EGEVDHDGAEKEE
+502 EGEVDHDEVEKEE
-515 DGVTKDLEEE
+515 DGVTKDQEES

-545 SRCFSKLSLETST
+545 SRCFSKLSLETSM

-567 NQGVDLTGN
+567 NMGVDPTGNQGVD
-576 QVVDASTS
+576 VSMS

-589 TLTSGTSGTS
+589 TLTSETSGTS
-599 TSTIKQDVSSEVL
+599 TSTIKHDVNGGVQEK
-612 ETTATQNHTDQGNL
+612 TTTQNHGEHGD
-626 LNNRHLL
+626 LL
-633 NNGHL
+633 NNGDL
-638 ENDKEDLA
+638 NSKEDLA
-646 GKGDLPNK
+646 SKEHLQSKGDLTM
-654 EDVNIKGDLGNI
+654 
-666 GELAIKKDLGS
+666 KKDLGC
-677 TTPVLNGH
+677 TARVLNGH
-685 SENPVS
+685 SENPMS
-691 ETACCLSNGR
+691 ETVCCLTNGR
-701 ENGDLENGE
+701 ENSDLENRE
-710 YIDYCSSIGPECNI
+710 CIEDCSSIGAECNI

-731 LSNNDSET
+731 ISNNDSEA
-739 CDRTSCDNVDSL
+739 CDRTYCDNVDSL
-751 TPNGVLQIKN
+751 TQNGVHQIKS

-772 RNSSGSEITA
+772 RNSSASEMTT

-789 EDSNPVS
+789 EDSTPVS
-796 HRDDCHKENGVHDSV
+796 NRDDCHKENGVHDSV
-811 CGGSNCEKGSNNTS
+811 CGGSNCEKGSTNTPP
-825 TQQHSKQEKEIKK
+825 QQHSKHEKEIKK

-851 YHPTSRECTI
+851 YHTTSRECTI

-885 TQMKYKQGVSR
+885 TQMKYKQGLSK
-896 DKKERVYSNAA
+896 DKKEKVYSNAA

-975 HSGRLNTGHY
+975 HSGRLNAGHY
-985 TAYVKVRPNIGITTD
+985 TAYVKVRPNIGIITD
-1000 FLNSSPPTLKDCT
+1000 FLNTGPPTLKDCT

>member
-1 MRVLE
+1 MTKSSSMRVLE

-54 RKGLGK
+54 RKGLVK

-67 SCTNETLRRTT
+67 SCTNETLRKTA

-160 QESVD
+160 QECLD

-190 AVEQVFKPSPS
+190 FVEQAFKPSTS

-208 CTKVK
+208 CSKVK

-240 VVERTKKGRSSTLSC
+240 VVERSKKGRLSTLSC
-255 KRDSDLDS
+255 KGDSDLDS
-263 SSGSEDSDEDD
+263 SSGSEDSDDEAQ
-274 PIDLSPI
+274 IDLSPI
-281 EIVLPEAGPLTH
+281 EIVLPEAGPLTQ

-308 SSTVNPSPLFS
+308 SSTVNPSPLFT

-349 EEIKRGQSGI
+349 EEIKRGQCGI

-367 NVNPKKVDDET
+367 NVNPKKVDDDT
-378 KVKIKE
+378 KIKIKE

-399 GFLMSTVTCE
+399 GYLMSTVTCE

-450 EHQEDTVPD
+450 EHQEDTVLE
-459 HIERPSKHLEK
+459 HIDRPSKHLEK

-493 SDDTDTAKL
+493 SDDADIAKL
-502 EGEVDHDGAEKEE
+502 EGEVDHDEVEKEE
-515 DGVTKDLEEE
+515 DGVTKDQEES

-545 SRCFSKLSLETST
+545 SRCFSKLSLETSM

-567 NQGVDLTGN
+567 NMGVDPTGNQGVD
-576 QVVDASTS
+576 VSMS

-589 TLTSGTSGTS
+589 TLTSETSGTS
-599 TSTIKQDVSSEVL
+599 TSTIKHDVNGGVQEK
-612 ETTATQNHTDQGNL
+612 TTTQNHGEHGD
-626 LNNRHLL
+626 LL
-633 NNGHL
+633 NNGDL
-638 ENDKEDLA
+638 NSKEDLA
-646 GKGDLPNK
+646 SKEHLESKGDLTM
-654 EDVNIKGDLGNI
+654 
-666 GELAIKKDLGS
+666 KKDLGC
-677 TTPVLNGH
+677 TARVLNGH
-685 SENPVS
+685 SENPMS
-691 ETACCLSNGR
+691 ETVCCLTNGR
-701 ENGDLENGE
+701 ENSDLENRE
-710 YIDYCSSIGPECNI
+710 CIENCSSIGAECNI

-731 LSNNDSET
+731 ISNNDSEA
-739 CDRTSCDNVDSL
+739 CDRTYCDNVDSL
-751 TPNGVLQIKN
+751 TQNGVHQIKS

-772 RNSSGSEITA
+772 RNSSASEMTT

-789 EDSNPVS
+789 EDSTPVS
-796 HRDDCHKENGVHDSV
+796 NRDDCHKENGVHDSV
-811 CGGSNCEKGSNNTS
+811 CGGSNCEKGSTNTPP
-825 TQQHSKQEKEIKK
+825 QQHSKHEKEIKK

-851 YHPTSRECTI
+851 YHTTSRECTI

-885 TQMKYKQGVSR
+885 TQMKYKQGLSK
-896 DKKERVYSNAA
+896 DKKEKVYSNAA

-975 HSGRLNTGHY
+975 HSGRLNAGHY
-985 TAYVKVRPNIGITTD
+985 TAYVKVRPNIGIITD
-1000 FLNSSPPTLKDCT
+1000 FLNTGPPTLKDCT

>member
-1 MRVLE
+1 MTKSSSMRVLE

-54 RKGLGK
+54 RKGLVK

-67 SCTNETLRRTT
+67 SCTNETLRKTA

-160 QESVD
+160 QECLD

-190 AVEQVFKPSPS
+190 FVEQAFKPSTS

-208 CTKVK
+208 CSKVK

-240 VVERTKKGRSSTLSC
+240 VVERSKKGRLSTLSC
-255 KRDSDLDS
+255 KGDSDLDS
-263 SSGSEDSDEDD
+263 SSGSEDSDDEAQ
-274 PIDLSPI
+274 IDLSPI
-281 EIVLPEAGPLTH
+281 EIVLPEAGPLTQ

-308 SSTVNPSPLFS
+308 SSTVNPSPLFT

-367 NVNPKKVDDET
+367 NVNPKKVDDDT
-378 KVKIKE
+378 KIKIKE

-399 GFLMSTVTCE
+399 GYLMSTVTCE

-450 EHQEDTVPD
+450 EHQEDTVLE

-493 SDDTDTAKL
+493 SDDADIAKL
-502 EGEVDHDGAEKEE
+502 EGEVDHDEVEKEE
-515 DGVTKDLEEE
+515 DGVTKDQEES

-545 SRCFSKLSLETST
+545 SRCFSKLSLETSM

-567 NQGVDLTGN
+567 NMGVDPTGNQGVD
-576 QVVDASTS
+576 VSMS

-589 TLTSGTSGTS
+589 TLTSETSGTS
-599 TSTIKQDVSSEVL
+599 TSTIKHDVNGGVQEK
-612 ETTATQNHTDQGNL
+612 TTTQNHGEHGD
-626 LNNRHLL
+626 LL
-633 NNGHL
+633 NNGDL
-638 ENDKEDLA
+638 NSKEDLA
-646 GKGDLPNK
+646 SKEHLESKGDLTM
-654 EDVNIKGDLGNI
+654 
-666 GELAIKKDLGS
+666 KKDLGC
-677 TTPVLNGH
+677 TARVLNGH
-685 SENPVS
+685 SENPMS
-691 ETACCLSNGR
+691 ETVCWLTNGR
-701 ENGDLENGE
+701 ENSDLENRE
-710 YIDYCSSIGPECNI
+710 CIEDCSSIGAECNI

-731 LSNNDSET
+731 ISNNDSEA
-739 CDRTSCDNVDSL
+739 CDRTYCDNVDSL
-751 TPNGVLQIKN
+751 TQNGVHQIKS

-772 RNSSGSEITA
+772 RNSSASEMTT

-789 EDSNPVS
+789 EDSTPVS
-796 HRDDCHKENGVHDSV
+796 NRDDCHKENGVHDSV
-811 CGGSNCEKGSNNTS
+811 CGGSNCEKGSTNTPP
-825 TQQHSKQEKEIKK
+825 QQHSKHEKEIKK

-851 YHPTSRECTI
+851 YHTTSRECTI

-885 TQMKYKQGVSR
+885 TQMKYKQGLSK
-896 DKKERVYSNAA
+896 DKKEKVYSNAA

-975 HSGRLNTGHY
+975 HSGRLNAGHY
-985 TAYVKVRPNIGITTD
+985 TAYVKVRPNIGIITD
-1000 FLNSSPPTLKDCT
+1000 FLNTGPPTLKDCT

>member
-1 MRVLE
+1 MTKSSSMRVLE

-54 RKGLGK
+54 RKGLVK

-67 SCTNETLRRTT
+67 SCTKTA

-160 QESVD
+160 QECLD

-190 AVEQVFKPSPS
+190 FVEQAFKPSTS
-201 TPRSSGM
+201 TQRSSGM
-208 CTKVK
+208 CSKVK

-240 VVERTKKGRSSTLSC
+240 VVERSKKGRLSTLSC
-255 KRDSDLDS
+255 KGDSDLDS
-263 SSGSEDSDEDD
+263 SSGSEDSDDEAQ
-274 PIDLSPI
+274 IDLSPI
-281 EIVLPEAGPLTH
+281 EIVLPEAGPLTQ

-308 SSTVNPSPLFS
+308 SSTVNPSPLFT

-367 NVNPKKVDDET
+367 NVNPKKVDDDT
-378 KVKIKE
+378 KIKIKE

-399 GFLMSTVTCE
+399 GYLMSTVTCE

-450 EHQEDTVPD
+450 EHQEDTVLE

-493 SDDTDTAKL
+493 SDDADIAKL
-502 EGEVDHDGAEKEE
+502 EGEVDHDEVEKEE
-515 DGVTKDLEEE
+515 DGVTKDQEES

-545 SRCFSKLSLETST
+545 SRCFSKLSLETSM

-567 NQGVDLTGN
+567 NMGVDPTGNQGVD
-576 QVVDASTS
+576 VSMS

-589 TLTSGTSGTS
+589 TLTSETSGTS
-599 TSTIKQDVSSEVL
+599 TSTIKHDVNGGVQEK
-612 ETTATQNHTDQGNL
+612 TTTQNHGEHGD
-626 LNNRHLL
+626 LL
-633 NNGHL
+633 NNGDL
-638 ENDKEDLA
+638 NSKEDLA
-646 GKGDLPNK
+646 SKEHLQSKGDLTM
-654 EDVNIKGDLGNI
+654 
-666 GELAIKKDLGS
+666 KKDLGC
-677 TTPVLNGH
+677 TARVLNGH
-685 SENPVS
+685 SENPMS
-691 ETACCLSNGR
+691 ETVCWLTNGR
-701 ENGDLENGE
+701 ENSDLENRE
-710 YIDYCSSIGPECNI
+710 CIEDCSSIGAECNI

-731 LSNNDSET
+731 ISNNDSEA
-739 CDRTSCDNVDSL
+739 CDRTYCDNVDSL
-751 TPNGVLQIKN
+751 TQNGVHQIKS

-772 RNSSGSEITA
+772 RNSSASEMTT

-789 EDSNPVS
+789 EDSTPVS
-796 HRDDCHKENGVHDSV
+796 NRDDCHKENGVHDSV
-811 CGGSNCEKGSNNTS
+811 CGGSNCEKGSTNTPP
-825 TQQHSKQEKEIKK
+825 QQHSKHEKEIKK

-851 YHPTSRECTI
+851 YHTTSRECTI

-885 TQMKYKQGVSR
+885 TQMKYKQGLSK
-896 DKKERVYSNAA
+896 DKKEKVYSNAA

-975 HSGRLNTGHY
+975 HSGRLNAGHY
-985 TAYVKVRPNIGITTD
+985 TAYVKVRPNIGIITD
-1000 FLNSSPPTLKDCT
+1000 FLNTGPPTLKDCT

>member
-11 SYNMGKNKKHKIRK
+11 SYNMGKNKKHKLRK

-67 SCTNETLRRTT
+67 SCTNETQTQRKTA

-190 AVEQVFKPSPS
+190 VVEQAFKPSTS

-208 CTKVK
+208 CSKVK

-240 VVERTKKGRSSTLSC
+240 VVERSKKGRLSSLSC

-263 SSGSEDSDEDD
+263 SSGSEDSDDEAS
-274 PIDLSPI
+274 IDLSPI
-281 EIVLPEAGPLTH
+281 EIVLPEAGPLTQ

-308 SSTVNPSPLFS
+308 ASTVNPSPLFT

-349 EEIKRGQSGI
+349 EEIKRGQAGI

-367 NVNPKKVDDET
+367 NVNPKKVDDDT
-378 KVKIKE
+378 KIKIKE

-399 GFLMSTVTCE
+399 GYLMSTVTCE

-450 EHQEDTVPD
+450 EHQEDTVVE
-459 HIERPSKHLEK
+459 HIDRPSKHLDK

-493 SDDTDTAKL
+493 SDDADTAKL
-502 EGEVDHDGAEKEE
+502 EEEVDHDGAEKEE
-515 DGVTKDLEEE
+515 DGVTKDQEEE

-545 SRCFSKLSLETST
+545 SRCFSKLSLETSM

-567 NQGVDLTGN
+567 NMGVDPTGNQGVDG
-576 QVVDASTS
+576 SMS

-599 TSTIKQDVSSEVL
+599 ASTIKQDVNGEVQETRTTQTHSE
-612 ETTATQNHTDQGNL
+612 NGD
-626 LNNRHLL
+626 LL
-633 NNGHL
+633 NNGDLDNKEDLTGKGHL
-638 ENDKEDLA
+638 EN
-646 GKGDLPNK
+646 KGDLNMNK
-654 EDVNIKGDLGNI
+654 
-666 GELAIKKDLGS
+666 A
-677 TTPVLNGH
+677 PVLNGH
-685 SENPVS
+685 CENPLSENV
-691 ETACCLSNGR
+691 CCLTNGR
-701 ENGDLENGE
+701 ENSDMENGE
-710 YIDYCSSIGPECNI
+710 CNDYRNSVGAECNI

-731 LSNNDSET
+731 ISNNDSVA
-739 CDRTSCDNVDSL
+739 CDRTYCDKDDSL
-751 TPNGVLQIKN
+751 TQNGVHHIKN

-772 RNSSGSEITA
+772 RNSSASEMTA

-789 EDSNPVS
+789 EDTTPVS
-796 HRDDCHKENGVHDSV
+796 NRDDCHKENGVHDPV
-811 CGGSNCEKGSNNTS
+811 CGGSNCEKGSTNTPP
-825 TQQHSKQEKEIKK
+825 QHHSKSEKEIKK

-851 YHPTSRECTI
+851 YHPTSRECTV

-885 TQMKYKQGVSR
+885 TQMKYKQGLSK
-896 DKKERVYSNAA
+896 DKKEKVYSSAA

-912 YTPPAVLTL
+912 YSPPAVLTL

-975 HSGRLNTGHY
+975 HSGRLNAGHY
-985 TAYVKVRPNIGITTD
+985 TAYVKVRPNIGIITD
-1000 FLNSSPPTLKDCT
+1000 FLNAGPPTLKDCT

>member
-54 RKGLGK
+54 RKGLVK

-67 SCTNETLRRTT
+67 SCTNETLRKTA

-160 QESVD
+160 QECLD

-190 AVEQVFKPSPS
+190 FVEQAFKPSTS

-208 CTKVK
+208 CSKVK

-240 VVERTKKGRSSTLSC
+240 VVERSKKGRLSTLSC
-255 KRDSDLDS
+255 KGDSDLDS
-263 SSGSEDSDEDD
+263 SSGSEDSDDEAQ
-274 PIDLSPI
+274 IDLSPI
-281 EIVLPEAGPLTH
+281 EIVLPEAGPLTQ

-308 SSTVNPSPLFS
+308 SSTVNPSPLFT

-367 NVNPKKVDDET
+367 NVNPKKVDDDT
-378 KVKIKE
+378 KIKIKE

-399 GFLMSTVTCE
+399 GYLMSTVTCE

-450 EHQEDTVPD
+450 EHQEDTVLE

-493 SDDTDTAKL
+493 SDDADIAKL
-502 EGEVDHDGAEKEE
+502 EGEVDHDEVEKEE
-515 DGVTKDLEEE
+515 DGVTKDQEES

-545 SRCFSKLSLETST
+545 SRCFSKLSLETSM

-567 NQGVDLTGN
+567 NMGVDPTGNQGVD
-576 QVVDASTS
+576 VSMS

-589 TLTSGTSGTS
+589 TLTSETSGTS
-599 TSTIKQDVSSEVL
+599 TSTIKHDVNGGVQEK
-612 ETTATQNHTDQGNL
+612 TTTQNHGEHGD
-626 LNNRHLL
+626 LL
-633 NNGHL
+633 NNGDL
-638 ENDKEDLA
+638 NSKEDLA
-646 GKGDLPNK
+646 SKEHLESKGDLTM
-654 EDVNIKGDLGNI
+654 
-666 GELAIKKDLGS
+666 KKDLGC
-677 TTPVLNGH
+677 TARVLNGH
-685 SENPVS
+685 SENPMS
-691 ETACCLSNGR
+691 ETVCWLTNGR
-701 ENGDLENGE
+701 ENSDLENRE
-710 YIDYCSSIGPECNI
+710 CIEDCSSIGAECNI

-731 LSNNDSET
+731 ISNNDSEA
-739 CDRTSCDNVDSL
+739 CDRTYCDNVDSL
-751 TPNGVLQIKN
+751 TQNGVHQIKS

-772 RNSSGSEITA
+772 RNSSASEMTT

-789 EDSNPVS
+789 EDSTPVS
-796 HRDDCHKENGVHDSV
+796 NRDDCHKENGVHDSV
-811 CGGSNCEKGSNNTS
+811 CGGSNCEKGSTNTPP
-825 TQQHSKQEKEIKK
+825 QQHSKHEKEIKK

-851 YHPTSRECTI
+851 YHTTSRECTI

-885 TQMKYKQGVSR
+885 TQMKYKQGLSK
-896 DKKERVYSNAA
+896 DKKEKVYSNAA

-975 HSGRLNTGHY
+975 HSGRLNAGHY
-985 TAYVKVRPNIGITTD
+985 TAYVKVRPNIGIITD
-1000 FLNSSPPTLKDCT
+1000 FLNTGPPTLKDCT

>member
-54 RKGLGK
+54 RKGLVK

-67 SCTNETLRRTT
+67 SCTNETLRKTA

-160 QESVD
+160 QECLD

-190 AVEQVFKPSPS
+190 FVEQAFKPSTS

-208 CTKVK
+208 CSKVK

-240 VVERTKKGRSSTLSC
+240 VVERSKKGRLSTLSC
-255 KRDSDLDS
+255 KGDSDLDS
-263 SSGSEDSDEDD
+263 SSGSEDSDDEAQ
-274 PIDLSPI
+274 IDLSPI
-281 EIVLPEAGPLTH
+281 EIVLPEAGPLTQ

-308 SSTVNPSPLFS
+308 SSTVNPSPLFT

-367 NVNPKKVDDET
+367 NVNPKKVDDDT
-378 KVKIKE
+378 KIKIKE

-399 GFLMSTVTCE
+399 GYLMSTVTCE

-450 EHQEDTVPD
+450 EHQEDTVLE

-493 SDDTDTAKL
+493 SDDADIAKL
-502 EGEVDHDGAEKEE
+502 EGEVDHDEVEKEE
-515 DGVTKDLEEE
+515 DGVTKDQEES

-545 SRCFSKLSLETST
+545 SRCFSKLSLETSM
-558 TELSPSSQE
+558 TELSPFSQE
-567 NQGVDLTGN
+567 NMGVDPTGN
-576 QVVDASTS
+576 QGGDVSMS

-589 TLTSGTSGTS
+589 TLTSETSGTS
-599 TSTIKQDVSSEVL
+599 TSTIKHDVNGGVQEK
-612 ETTATQNHTDQGNL
+612 TTTQNHGEHGD
-626 LNNRHLL
+626 LL
-633 NNGHL
+633 NNGDL
-638 ENDKEDLA
+638 NSKEDLA
-646 GKGDLPNK
+646 SKEHLESKGDLTM
-654 EDVNIKGDLGNI
+654 
-666 GELAIKKDLGS
+666 KKDLGC
-677 TTPVLNGH
+677 TARVLNGH
-685 SENPVS
+685 SENPMS
-691 ETACCLSNGR
+691 ETVCCLTNGR
-701 ENGDLENGE
+701 ENSDLENRE
-710 YIDYCSSIGPECNI
+710 CIEDCSSIGAECNI

-731 LSNNDSET
+731 ISNNDSEA
-739 CDRTSCDNVDSL
+739 CDRTYCDNVDSL
-751 TPNGVLQIKN
+751 TQNGVHQIKS

-772 RNSSGSEITA
+772 RNSSASEMTT

-789 EDSNPVS
+789 EDSTPVS
-796 HRDDCHKENGVHDSV
+796 NRDDCHKENGVHDSV
-811 CGGSNCEKGSNNTS
+811 CGGSNCEKGSTNTPP
-825 TQQHSKQEKEIKK
+825 QQHSKHEKEIKK

-851 YHPTSRECTI
+851 YHTTSRECTI

-885 TQMKYKQGVSR
+885 TQMKYKQGLSK
-896 DKKERVYSNAA
+896 DKKEKVYSNAA

-975 HSGRLNTGHY
+975 HSGRLNAGHY
-985 TAYVKVRPNIGITTD
+985 TAYVKVRPNIGIITD
-1000 FLNSSPPTLKDCT
+1000 FLNTGPPTLKDCT

>member
-54 RKGLGK
+54 RKGLVK

-67 SCTNETLRRTT
+67 SCTKTA

-160 QESVD
+160 QECLD

-190 AVEQVFKPSPS
+190 FVEQAFKPSTS

-208 CTKVK
+208 CSKVK

-240 VVERTKKGRSSTLSC
+240 VVERSKKGRLSTLSC
-255 KRDSDLDS
+255 KGDSDLDS
-263 SSGSEDSDEDD
+263 SSGSEDSDDEAQ
-274 PIDLSPI
+274 IDLSPI
-281 EIVLPEAGPLTH
+281 EIVLPEAGPLTQ

-308 SSTVNPSPLFS
+308 SSTVNPSPLFT

-367 NVNPKKVDDET
+367 NVNPKKVDDDT
-378 KVKIKE
+378 KIKIKE

-399 GFLMSTVTCE
+399 GYLMSTVTCE

-450 EHQEDTVPD
+450 EHQEDTVLE

-493 SDDTDTAKL
+493 SDDADIAKL
-502 EGEVDHDGAEKEE
+502 EGEVDHDEVEKEE
-515 DGVTKDLEEE
+515 DGVTKDQEES

-545 SRCFSKLSLETST
+545 SRCFSKLSLETSM

-567 NQGVDLTGN
+567 NMGVDPTGNQGVD
-576 QVVDASTS
+576 VSMS

-589 TLTSGTSGTS
+589 TLTSETSGTS
-599 TSTIKQDVSSEVL
+599 TSTIKHDVNGGVQEK
-612 ETTATQNHTDQGNL
+612 TTTQNHGEHGD
-626 LNNRHLL
+626 LL
-633 NNGHL
+633 NNGDL
-638 ENDKEDLA
+638 NSKEDLA
-646 GKGDLPNK
+646 SKEHLESKGDLTM
-654 EDVNIKGDLGNI
+654 
-666 GELAIKKDLGS
+666 KKDLGC
-677 TTPVLNGH
+677 TARVLNGH
-685 SENPVS
+685 SENPMS
-691 ETACCLSNGR
+691 ETVCWLTNGR
-701 ENGDLENGE
+701 ENSDLENRE
-710 YIDYCSSIGPECNI
+710 CIEDCSSIGAECNI

-731 LSNNDSET
+731 ISNNDSEA
-739 CDRTSCDNVDSL
+739 CDRTYCDNVDSL
-751 TPNGVLQIKN
+751 TQNGVHQIKS

-772 RNSSGSEITA
+772 RNSSASEMTT

-789 EDSNPVS
+789 EDSTPVS
-796 HRDDCHKENGVHDSV
+796 NRDDCHKENGVHDSV
-811 CGGSNCEKGSNNTS
+811 CGGSNCEKGSTNTPP
-825 TQQHSKQEKEIKK
+825 QQHSKHEKEIKK

-851 YHPTSRECTI
+851 YHTTSRECTI

-885 TQMKYKQGVSR
+885 TQMKYKQGLSK
-896 DKKERVYSNAA
+896 DKKEKVYSNAA

-975 HSGRLNTGHY
+975 HSGRLNAGHY
-985 TAYVKVRPNIGITTD
+985 TAYVKVRPNIGIITD
-1000 FLNSSPPTLKDCT
+1000 FLNTGPPTLKDCT

>member
-1 MRVLE
+1 MTKSSSMRVLE

-54 RKGLGK
+54 RKGLVK

-67 SCTNETLRRTT
+67 SCTKTA

-160 QESVD
+160 QECLD

-190 AVEQVFKPSPS
+190 FVEQAFKPSTS

-208 CTKVK
+208 CSKVK

-240 VVERTKKGRSSTLSC
+240 VVERSKKGRLSTLSC
-255 KRDSDLDS
+255 KGDSDLDS
-263 SSGSEDSDEDD
+263 SSGSEDSDDEAQ
-274 PIDLSPI
+274 IDLSPI
-281 EIVLPEAGPLTH
+281 EIVLPEAGPLTQ

-308 SSTVNPSPLFS
+308 SSTVNPSPLFT

-367 NVNPKKVDDET
+367 NVNPKKVDDDT
-378 KVKIKE
+378 KIKIKE

-399 GFLMSTVTCE
+399 GYLMSTVTCE

-450 EHQEDTVPD
+450 EHQEDTVLE

-493 SDDTDTAKL
+493 SDDADIAKL
-502 EGEVDHDGAEKEE
+502 EGEVDHDEVEKEE
-515 DGVTKDLEEE
+515 DGVTKDQEES

-545 SRCFSKLSLETST
+545 SRCFSKLSLETSM

-567 NQGVDLTGN
+567 NMGVDPTGNQGVD
-576 QVVDASTS
+576 VSMS

-589 TLTSGTSGTS
+589 TLTSETSGTS
-599 TSTIKQDVSSEVL
+599 TSTIKHDVNGGVQEK
-612 ETTATQNHTDQGNL
+612 TTTQNHGEHGD
-626 LNNRHLL
+626 LL
-633 NNGHL
+633 NNGDL
-638 ENDKEDLA
+638 NSKEDLA
-646 GKGDLPNK
+646 SKEHLQSKGDLTM
-654 EDVNIKGDLGNI
+654 
-666 GELAIKKDLGS
+666 KKDLGC
-677 TTPVLNGH
+677 TARVLNGH
-685 SENPVS
+685 SENPMS
-691 ETACCLSNGR
+691 ETVCCLTNGR
-701 ENGDLENGE
+701 ENSDLENRE
-710 YIDYCSSIGPECNI
+710 CIEDCSSIGAECNI

-731 LSNNDSET
+731 ISNNDSEA
-739 CDRTSCDNVDSL
+739 CDRTYCDNVDSL
-751 TPNGVLQIKN
+751 TQNGVHQIKS

-772 RNSSGSEITA
+772 RNSSASEMTT

-789 EDSNPVS
+789 EDSTPVS
-796 HRDDCHKENGVHDSV
+796 NRDDCHKENGVHDSV
-811 CGGSNCEKGSNNTS
+811 CGGSNCEKGSTNTPP
-825 TQQHSKQEKEIKK
+825 QQHSKHEKEIKK

-851 YHPTSRECTI
+851 YHTTSRECTI

-885 TQMKYKQGVSR
+885 TQMKYKQGLSK
-896 DKKERVYSNAA
+896 DKKEKVYSNAA

-975 HSGRLNTGHY
+975 HSGRLNAGHY
-985 TAYVKVRPNIGITTD
+985 TAYVKVRPNIGIITD
-1000 FLNSSPPTLKDCT
+1000 FLNTGPPTLKDCT

>member
-1 MRVLE
+1 MTKSSSMRVLE

-54 RKGLGK
+54 RKGLVK

-67 SCTNETLRRTT
+67 SCTNETMRKTA

-160 QESVD
+160 QECLD

-190 AVEQVFKPSPS
+190 FVEQAFKPSTS

-208 CTKVK
+208 CSKVK

-240 VVERTKKGRSSTLSC
+240 VVERSKKGRLSTLSC
-255 KRDSDLDS
+255 KGDSDLDS
-263 SSGSEDSDEDD
+263 SSGSEDSDDEAQ
-274 PIDLSPI
+274 IDLSPI
-281 EIVLPEAGPLTH
+281 EIVLPEAGPLTQ

-308 SSTVNPSPLFS
+308 SSTVNPSPLFT

-367 NVNPKKVDDET
+367 NVNPKKVDDDT
-378 KVKIKE
+378 KIKIKE

-399 GFLMSTVTCE
+399 GYLMSTVTCE

-450 EHQEDTVPD
+450 EHQEDTVLE
-459 HIERPSKHLEK
+459 HIDRPSKHLEK

-493 SDDTDTAKL
+493 SDDADIAKL
-502 EGEVDHDGAEKEE
+502 EGEVDHDEVEKEE
-515 DGVTKDLEEE
+515 DGVTKDQEES

-545 SRCFSKLSLETST
+545 SRCFSKLSLETSM

-567 NQGVDLTGN
+567 NMGVDPTGNQGVD
-576 QVVDASTS
+576 VSMS

-589 TLTSGTSGTS
+589 TLTSETSGTS
-599 TSTIKQDVSSEVL
+599 TSTIKHDVNGGVQEK
-612 ETTATQNHTDQGNL
+612 TTTQNHGEHGD
-626 LNNRHLL
+626 LL
-633 NNGHL
+633 NNGDL
-638 ENDKEDLA
+638 NSKEDLA
-646 GKGDLPNK
+646 SKEHLESKGDLTM
-654 EDVNIKGDLGNI
+654 
-666 GELAIKKDLGS
+666 KKDLGC
-677 TTPVLNGH
+677 TARVLNGH
-685 SENPVS
+685 SENPMS
-691 ETACCLSNGR
+691 ETVCWLTNGR
-701 ENGDLENGE
+701 ENSDLENRE
-710 YIDYCSSIGPECNI
+710 CIEDCSSIGAECNI

-731 LSNNDSET
+731 ISNNDSEA
-739 CDRTSCDNVDSL
+739 CDRTYCDNVDSL
-751 TPNGVLQIKN
+751 TQNGVHQIKS

-772 RNSSGSEITA
+772 RNSSASEMTT

-789 EDSNPVS
+789 EDSTPVS
-796 HRDDCHKENGVHDSV
+796 NRDDCHKENGVHDSV
-811 CGGSNCEKGSNNTS
+811 CGGSNCEKGSTNTPP
-825 TQQHSKQEKEIKK
+825 QQHSKHEKEIKK

-851 YHPTSRECTI
+851 YHTTSRECTI

-885 TQMKYKQGVSR
+885 TQTKYKQGLSK
-896 DKKERVYSNAA
+896 DKKEKVYSNAA

-975 HSGRLNTGHY
+975 HSGRLNAGHY
-985 TAYVKVRPNIGITTD
+985 TAYVKVRPNIGIITD
-1000 FLNSSPPTLKDCT
+1000 FLNTGPPTLKDCT

>member
-11 SYNMGKNKKHKIRK
+11 SYNMGKNKKHKLRK

-67 SCTNETLRRTT
+67 SCTNETQTQRKTA

-190 AVEQVFKPSPS
+190 VVEQAFKPSTS

-208 CTKVK
+208 CSKVK

-240 VVERTKKGRSSTLSC
+240 VVERSKKGRLSSLSC

-263 SSGSEDSDEDD
+263 SSGSEDSDDEAS
-274 PIDLSPI
+274 IDLSPI
-281 EIVLPEAGPLTH
+281 EIVLPEAGPLTQ

-308 SSTVNPSPLFS
+308 ASTVNPSPLFT

-349 EEIKRGQSGI
+349 EEIKRGQAGI

-367 NVNPKKVDDET
+367 NVNPKKVDDDT
-378 KVKIKE
+378 KIKIKE

-399 GFLMSTVTCE
+399 GYLMSTVTCE

-450 EHQEDTVPD
+450 EHQEDTVVE
-459 HIERPSKHLEK
+459 HIDRPSKHLDK

-493 SDDTDTAKL
+493 SDDADTAKL
-502 EGEVDHDGAEKEE
+502 EEEVDHDGAEKEE
-515 DGVTKDLEEE
+515 DGVTKDQEEE

-545 SRCFSKLSLETST
+545 SRCFSKLSLETSM

-567 NQGVDLTGN
+567 NMGVDPTGNQGVDG
-576 QVVDASTS
+576 SMS

-599 TSTIKQDVSSEVL
+599 ASTIKQDVNGEVQETRTTQTHSE
-612 ETTATQNHTDQGNL
+612 NGD
-626 LNNRHLL
+626 LL
-633 NNGHL
+633 NNGDLDNKEDLTGKGHL
-638 ENDKEDLA
+638 EN
-646 GKGDLPNK
+646 KGDLNMNK
-654 EDVNIKGDLGNI
+654 
-666 GELAIKKDLGS
+666 A
-677 TTPVLNGH
+677 PVLNGH
-685 SENPVS
+685 CENPLSENV
-691 ETACCLSNGR
+691 CCLTNGR
-701 ENGDLENGE
+701 ENSDMENGE
-710 YIDYCSSIGPECNI
+710 CNDYRNSVGAECNI

-731 LSNNDSET
+731 ISNNDSVA
-739 CDRTSCDNVDSL
+739 CDRTYCDKDDSL
-751 TPNGVLQIKN
+751 TQNGVHHIKN

-772 RNSSGSEITA
+772 RNSSASEMTA

-789 EDSNPVS
+789 EDTTPVS
-796 HRDDCHKENGVHDSV
+796 NRDDCHKENGVHDPV
-811 CGGSNCEKGSNNTS
+811 CGGSNCEKGSTNTPP
-825 TQQHSKQEKEIKK
+825 QHHSKSEKEIKK

-851 YHPTSRECTI
+851 YHPTSRECTV

-885 TQMKYKQGVSR
+885 TQMKYKQGLSK
-896 DKKERVYSNAA
+896 DKKEKVYSSAA

-975 HSGRLNTGHY
+975 HSGRLNAGHY
-985 TAYVKVRPNIGITTD
+985 TAYVKVRPNIGIITD
-1000 FLNSSPPTLKDCT
+1000 FLNAGSPTLKDCT

>member
-1 MRVLE
+1 MTKSSSMRVLE

-54 RKGLGK
+54 RKGLVK

-67 SCTNETLRRTT
+67 SCTNETLRKTA

-160 QESVD
+160 QECLD

-190 AVEQVFKPSPS
+190 FVEQAFKPSTS

-208 CTKVK
+208 CSKVK

-240 VVERTKKGRSSTLSC
+240 VVERSKKGRLSTLSC
-255 KRDSDLDS
+255 KGDSDLDS
-263 SSGSEDSDEDD
+263 SSGSEDSDDEAQ
-274 PIDLSPI
+274 IDLSPI
-281 EIVLPEAGPLTH
+281 EIVLPEAGPLTQ

-308 SSTVNPSPLFS
+308 SSTVNPSPLFT

-349 EEIKRGQSGI
+349 EEIKRGQCGI

-367 NVNPKKVDDET
+367 NVNPKKVDDDT
-378 KVKIKE
+378 KIKIKE

-399 GFLMSTVTCE
+399 GYLMSTVTCE

-450 EHQEDTVPD
+450 EHQEDTVLE
-459 HIERPSKHLEK
+459 HIDRPSKHLEK

-493 SDDTDTAKL
+493 SDDADIAKL
-502 EGEVDHDGAEKEE
+502 EGEVDHDEVEKEE
-515 DGVTKDLEEE
+515 DGVTKDQEES

-545 SRCFSKLSLETST
+545 SRCFSKLSLETSM

-567 NQGVDLTGN
+567 NMGVDPTGNQGVD
-576 QVVDASTS
+576 VSMS

-589 TLTSGTSGTS
+589 TLTSETSGTS
-599 TSTIKQDVSSEVL
+599 TSTIKHDVNGGVQEK
-612 ETTATQNHTDQGNL
+612 TTTQNHGEHGD
-626 LNNRHLL
+626 LL
-633 NNGHL
+633 NNGDL
-638 ENDKEDLA
+638 NSKEDLA
-646 GKGDLPNK
+646 SKEHLESKGDLTM
-654 EDVNIKGDLGNI
+654 
-666 GELAIKKDLGS
+666 KKDLGC
-677 TTPVLNGH
+677 TARVLNGH
-685 SENPVS
+685 SENPMS
-691 ETACCLSNGR
+691 ETVCCLTNGR
-701 ENGDLENGE
+701 ENSDLENRE
-710 YIDYCSSIGPECNI
+710 CIEDCSSIGAECNI

-731 LSNNDSET
+731 ISNNDSEA
-739 CDRTSCDNVDSL
+739 CDRTYCDNVDSL
-751 TPNGVLQIKN
+751 TQNGVHQIKS

-772 RNSSGSEITA
+772 RNSSASEMTT

-789 EDSNPVS
+789 EDSTPVS
-796 HRDDCHKENGVHDSV
+796 NRDDCHKENGVHDSV
-811 CGGSNCEKGSNNTS
+811 CGGSNCEKGSTNTPP
-825 TQQHSKQEKEIKK
+825 QQHSKHEKEIKK

-851 YHPTSRECTI
+851 YHTTSRECTI

-885 TQMKYKQGVSR
+885 TQMKYKQGLSK
-896 DKKERVYSNAA
+896 DKKEKVYSNAA

-975 HSGRLNTGHY
+975 HSGRLNAGHY
-985 TAYVKVRPNIGITTD
+985 TAYVKVRPNIGIITD
-1000 FLNSSPPTLKDCT
+1000 FLNTGPPTLKDCT

>member
-11 SYNMGKNKKHKIRK
+11 SYNMGKNKKHKLRK

-67 SCTNETLRRTT
+67 SCTKTA

-121 KHYETPRSSCHCLVI
+121 KHYETPRCSCHCLVI

-190 AVEQVFKPSPS
+190 VVEQAFKPSTS

-208 CTKVK
+208 CSKVK

-240 VVERTKKGRSSTLSC
+240 VVDRSKKGRLSSLSC

-263 SSGSEDSDEDD
+263 SSGSEDSDDEAS
-274 PIDLSPI
+274 IDLSPI
-281 EIVLPEAGPLTH
+281 EIVLPEAGPLTQ

-308 SSTVNPSPLFS
+308 ASTVNPSPLFT

-349 EEIKRGQSGI
+349 EEIKRGQAGI

-367 NVNPKKVDDET
+367 NVNPKKVDDDT
-378 KVKIKE
+378 KIKIKE

-399 GFLMSTVTCE
+399 GYLMSTVTCE

-450 EHQEDTVPD
+450 EHQEDTVVE
-459 HIERPSKHLEK
+459 HIDRPSKHLDK

-493 SDDTDTAKL
+493 SDDADTAKL
-502 EGEVDHDGAEKEE
+502 EEEVDHDGAEKEE
-515 DGVTKDLEEE
+515 DGVTKDQEEE

-545 SRCFSKLSLETST
+545 SRCFSKLSLETSM

-567 NQGVDLTGN
+567 NMGVDPTGNQGVDG
-576 QVVDASTS
+576 SMS

-599 TSTIKQDVSSEVL
+599 TSTIKQDVNGEVQETRTTQTHSE
-612 ETTATQNHTDQGNL
+612 NGD
-626 LNNRHLL
+626 LL
-633 NNGHL
+633 NNGDLDNKEDLTGKGHL
-638 ENDKEDLA
+638 EN
-646 GKGDLPNK
+646 KGDLNMNK
-654 EDVNIKGDLGNI
+654 
-666 GELAIKKDLGS
+666 A
-677 TTPVLNGH
+677 PVLNGH
-685 SENPVS
+685 CENPLS
-691 ETACCLSNGR
+691 ETVCCLTNGR
-701 ENGDLENGE
+701 ENSDMENGE
-710 YIDYCSSIGPECNI
+710 CIDDRNSVGAECSI

-731 LSNNDSET
+731 ISNNDSVA
-739 CDRTSCDNVDSL
+739 CDRTYCDKDDSL
-751 TPNGVLQIKN
+751 TQNGVHHIKN

-772 RNSSGSEITA
+772 RNSSASEMTA

-789 EDSNPVS
+789 EDTTSVSN
-796 HRDDCHKENGVHDSV
+796 RDDCHKENGVHDPV
-811 CGGSNCEKGSNNTS
+811 CGGSNFEKGSTNTPP
-825 TQQHSKQEKEIKK
+825 QHHSKSEKEIKK
-838 EALVRSKVTLGLR
+838 EALVRSKVTLGVR
-851 YHPTSRECTI
+851 YHPTSRECTV

-885 TQMKYKQGVSR
+885 TQMKFKQGLSK
-896 DKKERVYSNAA
+896 DKKEKVYSSAA

-975 HSGRLNTGHY
+975 HSGRLNAGHY
-985 TAYVKVRPNIGITTD
+985 TAYVKVRPNIGIITD
-1000 FLNSSPPTLKDCT
+1000 FLNAGPPTLKDCT

>member
-6 SGATP
+6 TEATP
-11 SYNMGKNKKHKIRK
+11 SYNMGKNKKHKLRK
-25 TKDVSDSSDDALAV
+25 TKEVSDSSDDALGV
-39 PSCNHINMAVNVAAM
+39 PRCNHINMAVNVAAM
-54 RKGLGK
+54 KKGLVK

-67 SCTNETLRRTT
+67 SCTNETTRKTT
-78 PEGDSSQG
+78 TEGDTGQE
-86 AEAAP
+86 AEASS
-91 ALLDTEPTLWVCLQ
+91 ALEVEPTLWVCLQ

-112 RNSRDKHAL
+112 RNSREKHAL

-136 NTTSWTV
+136 NTTSWTA

-150 EVQLEQSKRL
+150 EVPIEQSKRL
-160 QESVD
+160 QESID

-175 AEPVRKQSQSVSSTS
+175 TDIGRKQSQTGSSTGII
-190 AVEQVFKPSPS
+190 EQSSKSS
-201 TPRSSGM
+201 TLTPRSSGV
-208 CTKVK
+208 CSKVK

-231 TQTPCIESV
+231 TQTPCLESV
-240 VVERTKKGRSSTLSC
+240 VVEKSKKGRSCTLTC

-263 SSGSEDSDEDD
+263 SSGSDDSDEEIL
-274 PIDLSPI
+274 PDLAPI
-281 EIVLPEAGPLTH
+281 EISLPEAGPLTQ
-293 TMIAFLQEMNNSTGR
+293 TMIAFLQEMNNSSGR
-308 SSTVNPSPLFS
+308 SSTVNPIPLFS

-343 LDNMRT
+343 LDNMRM
-349 EEIKRGQSGI
+349 EEIKRGQAGI

-367 NVNPKKVDDET
+367 NVNPKKVDDEM
-378 KVKIKE
+378 KIKIKE

-399 GFLMSTVTCE
+399 GYLMSTVTCE

-437 QMSGGRKKDSVSS
+437 QMLGGRKKDSL
-450 EHQEDTVPD
+450 EHHEETVID
-459 HIERPSKHLEK
+459 HTDRPSKHMER

-482 KAKVSKNQVSP
+482 KAKLTKNQVFP
-493 SDDTDTAKL
+493 SDDPSLPKNEED
-502 EGEVDHDGAEKEE
+502 VDQEEAEKEE
-515 DGVTKDLEEE
+515 DGGSKDPEEE

-545 SRCFSKLSLETST
+545 SKCFSKLSLENSLA
-558 TELSPSSQE
+558 EPSQSSQE
-567 NQGVDLTGN
+567 KPEVDQTSNQGVDSG
-576 QVVDASTS
+576 TS

-589 TLTSGTSGTS
+589 TLTSGNS
-599 TSTIKQDVSSEVL
+599 TSTIKQEDSSIGKDGGLVSI
-612 ETTATQNHTDQGNL
+612 
-626 LNNRHLL
+626 
-633 NNGHL
+633 
-638 ENDKEDLA
+638 
-646 GKGDLPNK
+646 P
-654 EDVNIKGDLGNI
+654 
-666 GELAIKKDLGS
+666 S
-677 TTPVLNGH
+677 TTQSYSTDLKTPDNSTEPKYNGQT
-685 SENPVS
+685 ENPVFHNECVS
-691 ETACCLSNGR
+691 HECTLSNCK
-701 ENGDLENGE
+701 ENGGLENNME
-710 YIDYCSSIGPECNI
+710 CDNDVDSCCKMDSECNI
-724 GIPKVKH
+724 GIPKINH
-731 LSNNDSET
+731 ILSNGFGETDNCGRTTSESVEPQT
-739 CDRTSCDNVDSL
+739 GSD
-751 TPNGVLQIKN
+751 QIKEEVRVN
-761 DINSELKKSHS
+761 GEPMHSHS
-772 RNSSGSEITA
+772 RHNSTNSEVTA
-782 KLGNMIL
+782 KLGNLIL
-789 EDSNPVS
+789 EDSSVVNSVEYLQ
-796 HRDDCHKENGVHDSV
+796 ENGIVDLQS
-811 CGGSNCEKGSNNTS
+811 GGSNCEKISVS
-825 TQQHSKQEKEIKK
+825 TPPPHHSKSVKDIKK
-838 EALVRSKVTLGLR
+838 EALVRSKVTLGSR
-851 YHPTSRECTI
+851 YHPASRECTI
-861 MSCIHQFTSAE
+861 MTCLHQFTSAE
-872 LLTGNNKFGCAKC
+872 LLTGNNKFGCANC
-885 TQMKYKQGVSR
+885 TQKKYWHNQGVSK
-896 DKKERVYSNAA
+896 DKREKVYSNAA

-938 HVDFPFVLDLAPFCS
+938 QVDFPFVLDLAPYCS

-975 HSGRLNTGHY
+975 HSGRLNAGHY
-985 TAYVKVRPNIGITTD
+985 TAYVKVRPNIGITGD
-1000 FLNSSPPTLKDCT
+1000 FVNSGAPSINDCI
-1013 KRYLEVQNST
+1013 KRYPEQQNST

-1028 QEESIVERLVPPGK
+1028 QEESLVDRLVPPGR

>member
-6 SGATP
+6 SGAAP
-11 SYNMGKNKKHKIRK
+11 SYNMGKNKKHKLRK
-25 TKDVSDSSDDALAV
+25 TKEVSDSSDDALGV
-39 PSCNHINMAVNVAAM
+39 PRCNHINMAVNVAAM
-54 RKGLGK
+54 KKGLMK

-67 SCTNETLRRTT
+67 SCTNETTRKTT
-78 PEGDSSQG
+78 TEGETGQE
-86 AEAAP
+86 AEASP
-91 ALLDTEPTLWVCLQ
+91 ALDVEPTLWVCLQ

-112 RNSRDKHAL
+112 RNSREKHAL

-136 NTTSWTV
+136 NTTSWTT

-150 EVQLEQSKRL
+150 EVPIEQSKRL
-160 QESVD
+160 QESID

-175 AEPVRKQSQSVSSTS
+175 TDIGRKPSQTGSSVGVIEQSSKSSTL
-190 AVEQVFKPSPS
+190 
-201 TPRSSGM
+201 TPRSSGV
-208 CTKVK
+208 CSKVK
-213 GLSNLG
+213 VSKREICSYRFSLP
-219 NTCFFNAVMQNL
+219 NAAEINL
-231 TQTPCIESV
+231 TQTPCLESV
-240 VVERTKKGRSSTLSC
+240 VVDKSKKGRLCTLTC

-263 SSGSEDSDEDD
+263 SSGSDDSDDEII
-274 PIDLSPI
+274 PDLAPI
-281 EIVLPEAGPLTH
+281 EISLPEAGPLTQ
-293 TMIAFLQEMNNSTGR
+293 TMIAFLQEMNNSSGR
-308 SSTVNPSPLFS
+308 SSTVNPIPLFS

-343 LDNMRT
+343 LDNMRM

-367 NVNPKKVDDET
+367 NVNPKKVDDEM
-378 KVKIKE
+378 KIKIKE

-399 GFLMSTVTCE
+399 GYLMSTVTCE

-437 QMSGGRKKDSVSS
+437 QMLGGRKKDSL
-450 EHQEDTVPD
+450 EHQEDTVID
-459 HIERPSKHLEK
+459 HTDRPSKHMER

-482 KAKVSKNQVSP
+482 KAKQTKNLLSP
-493 SDDTDTAKL
+493 SDDPSLPKNEA
-502 EGEVDHDGAEKEE
+502 EGDQEEVEKEE
-515 DGVTKDLEEE
+515 DGGSKDPEEE

-545 SRCFSKLSLETST
+545 SRCFSKLSLENSLA
-558 TELSPSSQE
+558 EPSHSSQE
-567 NQGVDLTGN
+567 KPEVDQVSIRGVDSG
-576 QVVDASTS
+576 TS

-589 TLTSGTSGTS
+589 TLTSGTSTS
-599 TSTIKQDVSSEVL
+599 TLKQEDSSIGNEGGL
-612 ETTATQNHTDQGNL
+612 ASIASATQCSSSDHKTQD
-626 LNNRHLL
+626 
-633 NNGHL
+633 NGREPTFNGQTENPVFDSECVSHESALSNCQENGGL
-638 ENDKEDLA
+638 ENDIECDN
-646 GKGDLPNK
+646 DI
-654 EDVNIKGDLGNI
+654 D
-666 GELAIKKDLGS
+666 S
-677 TTPVLNGH
+677 
-685 SENPVS
+685 
-691 ETACCLSNGR
+691 CCKLDS
-701 ENGDLENGE
+701 
-710 YIDYCSSIGPECNI
+710 ECNI
-724 GIPKVKH
+724 GIPKINHIVSNGIGESDDCGRTTSESVEMQTGSNQVK
-731 LSNNDSET
+731 DE
-739 CDRTSCDNVDSL
+739 VKV
-751 TPNGVLQIKN
+751 NG
-761 DINSELKKSHS
+761 EPMHSHS
-772 RNSSGSEITA
+772 RNSSTNSEVTA
-782 KLGNMIL
+782 KLGNLIL
-789 EDSNPVS
+789 EDSSLVNSVEY
-796 HRDDCHKENGVHDSV
+796 HQGENGIVDLQT
-811 CGGSNCEKGSNNTS
+811 GGSNCEKIGVS
-825 TQQHSKQEKEIKK
+825 TPPPHHSKSVKEIKR
-838 EALVRSKVTLGLR
+838 EALVRSKVTLGSR
-851 YHPTSRECTI
+851 YHPSSRECTI
-861 MSCIHQFTSAE
+861 MTCLHQFTSAE

-885 TQMKYKQGVSR
+885 TQTKYRHSQSLNK
-896 DKKERVYSNAA
+896 DKKEKVYSNAA

-938 HVDFPFVLDLAPFCS
+938 HVDFPFVLDLAPYCS

-975 HSGRLNTGHY
+975 HSGRLNAGHY
-985 TAYVKVRPNIGITTD
+985 TAYVKVRPNIGITGD
-1000 FLNSSPPTLKDCT
+1000 FINSGAPSINDCI
-1013 KRYLEVQNST
+1013 KRYPEQQNST

-1028 QEESIVERLVPPGK
+1028 QEESLVDRLVPPGR

>member
-1 MRVLE
+1 MTKSSSMRVLE

-25 TKDVSDSSDDALAV
+25 TKDMSDSSDDALAV

-54 RKGLGK
+54 RKGLVK

-67 SCTNETLRRTT
+67 SCTNETLRKTA

-160 QESVD
+160 QECLD

-190 AVEQVFKPSPS
+190 FVEQAFKPSTS

-208 CTKVK
+208 CSKVK

-240 VVERTKKGRSSTLSC
+240 VVERSKKGRLSTLSC
-255 KRDSDLDS
+255 KGDSDLDS
-263 SSGSEDSDEDD
+263 SSGSEDSDDEAQ
-274 PIDLSPI
+274 IDLSPI
-281 EIVLPEAGPLTH
+281 EIVLPEAGPLTQ

-308 SSTVNPSPLFS
+308 SSTVNPSPLFT

-367 NVNPKKVDDET
+367 NVNPKKVDDDT
-378 KVKIKE
+378 KIKIKE

-399 GFLMSTVTCE
+399 GYLMSTVTCE

-450 EHQEDTVPD
+450 EHQEDTVLE
-459 HIERPSKHLEK
+459 HIDRPSKHLEK

-493 SDDTDTAKL
+493 SDDADIAKL
-502 EGEVDHDGAEKEE
+502 EGEVDHDEVEKEE
-515 DGVTKDLEEE
+515 DGVTKDQEES

-545 SRCFSKLSLETST
+545 SRCFSKLSLETSM

-567 NQGVDLTGN
+567 NMGVDPTGNQGVD
-576 QVVDASTS
+576 VSMS

-589 TLTSGTSGTS
+589 TLTSETSGTS
-599 TSTIKQDVSSEVL
+599 TSTIKHDVNGGVQEK
-612 ETTATQNHTDQGNL
+612 TTTQNHGEHGD
-626 LNNRHLL
+626 LL
-633 NNGHL
+633 NNGDL
-638 ENDKEDLA
+638 NSKEDLA
-646 GKGDLPNK
+646 SKEHLESKGDLTM
-654 EDVNIKGDLGNI
+654 
-666 GELAIKKDLGS
+666 KKDLGC
-677 TTPVLNGH
+677 TARVLNGH
-685 SENPVS
+685 SENPMS
-691 ETACCLSNGR
+691 ETVCCLTNGR
-701 ENGDLENGE
+701 ENSDLENRE
-710 YIDYCSSIGPECNI
+710 CIEDCSSIGAECNI

-731 LSNNDSET
+731 ISNNDSEA
-739 CDRTSCDNVDSL
+739 CDRTYCDNVDSL
-751 TPNGVLQIKN
+751 TQNGVHQIKS

-772 RNSSGSEITA
+772 RNSSASEMTT

-789 EDSNPVS
+789 EDSTPVS
-796 HRDDCHKENGVHDSV
+796 NRDDCHKENGVHDSV
-811 CGGSNCEKGSNNTS
+811 CGGSNCEKGSTNTPP
-825 TQQHSKQEKEIKK
+825 QQHSKHEKEIKK

-851 YHPTSRECTI
+851 YHTTSRECTI

-885 TQMKYKQGVSR
+885 TQMKYKQGLSK
-896 DKKERVYSNAA
+896 DKKEKVYSNAA

-975 HSGRLNTGHY
+975 HSGRLNAGHY
-985 TAYVKVRPNIGITTD
+985 TAYVKVRPNIGIITD
-1000 FLNSSPPTLKDCT
+1000 FLNTGPPTLKDCT

>member
-1 MRVLE
+1 MTKSSSMRVLE

-54 RKGLGK
+54 RKGLVK

-67 SCTNETLRRTT
+67 SCTNETLRKTA

-160 QESVD
+160 QECLD

-190 AVEQVFKPSPS
+190 FVEQAFKPSTS

-208 CTKVK
+208 CSKVK

-240 VVERTKKGRSSTLSC
+240 VVERSKKGRLSTLSC
-255 KRDSDLDS
+255 KGDSDLDS
-263 SSGSEDSDEDD
+263 SSGSEDSDDEAQ
-274 PIDLSPI
+274 IDLSPI
-281 EIVLPEAGPLTH
+281 EIVLPEAGPLTQ

-308 SSTVNPSPLFS
+308 SSTVNPSPLFT

-367 NVNPKKVDDET
+367 NVNPKKVDDDT
-378 KVKIKE
+378 KIKIKE

-399 GFLMSTVTCE
+399 GYLMSTVTCE

-450 EHQEDTVPD
+450 EHQEDTVLE

-493 SDDTDTAKL
+493 SDDADIAKL
-502 EGEVDHDGAEKEE
+502 EGEVDHDEVEKEE
-515 DGVTKDLEEE
+515 DGVTKDQEES

-545 SRCFSKLSLETST
+545 SRCFSKLSLETSM

-567 NQGVDLTGN
+567 NMGVDPTGNQGVD
-576 QVVDASTS
+576 VSMS

-589 TLTSGTSGTS
+589 TLTSETSGTS
-599 TSTIKQDVSSEVL
+599 TSTIKHDVNGGVQEK
-612 ETTATQNHTDQGNL
+612 TTTQNHGEHGD
-626 LNNRHLL
+626 LL
-633 NNGHL
+633 NNGDL
-638 ENDKEDLA
+638 NSKEDLA
-646 GKGDLPNK
+646 SKEHLESKGDLTM
-654 EDVNIKGDLGNI
+654 
-666 GELAIKKDLGS
+666 KKDLGC
-677 TTPVLNGH
+677 TARVLNGH
-685 SENPVS
+685 SENPMS
-691 ETACCLSNGR
+691 ETVCCLTNGR
-701 ENGDLENGE
+701 ENSDLENRE
-710 YIDYCSSIGPECNI
+710 CIEDCSSIGAECNI

-731 LSNNDSET
+731 ISNNDSEA
-739 CDRTSCDNVDSL
+739 CDRTYCDNVDSL
-751 TPNGVLQIKN
+751 TLNGVHQIKS

-772 RNSSGSEITA
+772 RNSSASEMTT

-789 EDSNPVS
+789 EDSTPVS
-796 HRDDCHKENGVHDSV
+796 NRDDCHKENGVHDSV
-811 CGGSNCEKGSNNTS
+811 CGGSNCEKGSTNTPP
-825 TQQHSKQEKEIKK
+825 QQHSKHEKEIKK

-851 YHPTSRECTI
+851 YHTTSRECTI

-885 TQMKYKQGVSR
+885 TQMKYKQGLSK
-896 DKKERVYSNAA
+896 DKKEKVYSNAA

-975 HSGRLNTGHY
+975 HSGRLNAGHY
-985 TAYVKVRPNIGITTD
+985 TAYVKVRPNIGIITD
-1000 FLNSSPPTLKDCT
+1000 FLNTGPPTLKDCT

>member
-1 MRVLE
+1 MTKSSSMRVLE

-54 RKGLGK
+54 RKGLVK

-67 SCTNETLRRTT
+67 SCTNETLRKTA

-160 QESVD
+160 QECLD

-190 AVEQVFKPSPS
+190 FVEQAFKPSTS

-208 CTKVK
+208 CSKVK

-240 VVERTKKGRSSTLSC
+240 VVERSKKGRLSTLSC
-255 KRDSDLDS
+255 KGDSDLDS
-263 SSGSEDSDEDD
+263 SSGSEDSDDEAQ
-274 PIDLSPI
+274 IDLSPI
-281 EIVLPEAGPLTH
+281 EIVLPEAGPLTQ

-308 SSTVNPSPLFS
+308 SSTVNPSPLFT

-367 NVNPKKVDDET
+367 NVNPKKVDDDT
-378 KVKIKE
+378 KIKIKE

-399 GFLMSTVTCE
+399 GYLMSTVTCE

-450 EHQEDTVPD
+450 EHQEDTVLE

-493 SDDTDTAKL
+493 SDDADIAKL
-502 EGEVDHDGAEKEE
+502 EGEVDHDEVEKEE
-515 DGVTKDLEEE
+515 DGVTKDQEES

-545 SRCFSKLSLETST
+545 SRCFSKLSLETSM

-567 NQGVDLTGN
+567 NMGVDPTGNQGVD
-576 QVVDASTS
+576 VSMS

-589 TLTSGTSGTS
+589 TLTSETSGTS
-599 TSTIKQDVSSEVL
+599 TSTIKHDVNGGVQEK
-612 ETTATQNHTDQGNL
+612 TTTQNHSEHGD
-626 LNNRHLL
+626 LL
-633 NNGHL
+633 NNGDL
-638 ENDKEDLA
+638 NSKEDLA
-646 GKGDLPNK
+646 SKEHLESKGDLTM
-654 EDVNIKGDLGNI
+654 
-666 GELAIKKDLGS
+666 KKDLGC
-677 TTPVLNGH
+677 TARVLNGH
-685 SENPVS
+685 SENPMS
-691 ETACCLSNGR
+691 ETVCWLTNGR
-701 ENGDLENGE
+701 ENSDLENRE
-710 YIDYCSSIGPECNI
+710 CIEDCSSIGAECNI

-731 LSNNDSET
+731 ISNNDSEA
-739 CDRTSCDNVDSL
+739 CDRTYCDNVDSL
-751 TPNGVLQIKN
+751 TQNGVHQIKS

-772 RNSSGSEITA
+772 RNSSASEMTT

-789 EDSNPVS
+789 EDSTPVS
-796 HRDDCHKENGVHDSV
+796 NRDDCHKENGVHDSV
-811 CGGSNCEKGSNNTS
+811 CGGSNCEKGSTNTPP
-825 TQQHSKQEKEIKK
+825 QQHSKHEKEIRK

-851 YHPTSRECTI
+851 YHTTSRECTI

-885 TQMKYKQGVSR
+885 TQMKYKQGLSK
-896 DKKERVYSNAA
+896 DKKEKVYSNAA

-975 HSGRLNTGHY
+975 HSGRLNAGHY
-985 TAYVKVRPNIGITTD
+985 TAYVKVRPNIGIITD
-1000 FLNSSPPTLKDCT
+1000 FLNTGPPTLKDCT

>member
-54 RKGLGK
+54 RKGLVK
-60 QVYGECA
+60 QVYGVCA
-67 SCTNETLRRTT
+67 SCTNETLRKTT

-160 QESVD
+160 QECLD

-190 AVEQVFKPSPS
+190 FVEQAFKPSTS

-208 CTKVK
+208 CSKVK

-240 VVERTKKGRSSTLSC
+240 VVERSKKGRLSTLSC
-255 KRDSDLDS
+255 KGDSDLDS
-263 SSGSEDSDEDD
+263 SSGSEDSDDEAQ
-274 PIDLSPI
+274 IDLSPI
-281 EIVLPEAGPLTH
+281 EIVLPEAGPLTQ

-308 SSTVNPSPLFS
+308 SSTVNPSPLFT

-367 NVNPKKVDDET
+367 NVNPKKVDDDT
-378 KVKIKE
+378 KIKIKE

-399 GFLMSTVTCE
+399 GYLMSTVTCE

-450 EHQEDTVPD
+450 EHQEDTVLE

-493 SDDTDTAKL
+493 SDDADIAKL
-502 EGEVDHDGAEKEE
+502 EGEVDHDEVEKEE
-515 DGVTKDLEEE
+515 DGVTKDQEES

-545 SRCFSKLSLETST
+545 SRCFSKLSLETSM

-567 NQGVDLTGN
+567 NMGVDPTGNQGVD
-576 QVVDASTS
+576 VSMS

-589 TLTSGTSGTS
+589 TLTSETSGTS
-599 TSTIKQDVSSEVL
+599 TSTIKHDVNGGVQEK
-612 ETTATQNHTDQGNL
+612 TTTQNHGEHGD
-626 LNNRHLL
+626 LL
-633 NNGHL
+633 NNGDL
-638 ENDKEDLA
+638 NSKEDLA
-646 GKGDLPNK
+646 SKEHLESKGDLTM
-654 EDVNIKGDLGNI
+654 
-666 GELAIKKDLGS
+666 KKDLGC
-677 TTPVLNGH
+677 TARVLNGH
-685 SENPVS
+685 SENPMS
-691 ETACCLSNGR
+691 ETVCCLTNGR
-701 ENGDLENGE
+701 ENSDLENRE
-710 YIDYCSSIGPECNI
+710 CIEDCSSIGAECNI

-731 LSNNDSET
+731 ISNNDSEA
-739 CDRTSCDNVDSL
+739 CDRTYCDNVDSL
-751 TPNGVLQIKN
+751 TQNGVHQIKS

-772 RNSSGSEITA
+772 RNSSASEMTT

-789 EDSNPVS
+789 EDSTPVS
-796 HRDDCHKENGVHDSV
+796 NRDDCHKENGVHDSV
-811 CGGSNCEKGSNNTS
+811 CGGSNCEKGSTNTPP
-825 TQQHSKQEKEIKK
+825 QQHSKHEKEIKK

-851 YHPTSRECTI
+851 YHTTSRECTI

-885 TQMKYKQGVSR
+885 TQMKYKQGLSK
-896 DKKERVYSNAA
+896 DKKEKVYSNAA

-975 HSGRLNTGHY
+975 HSGRLNAGHY
-985 TAYVKVRPNIGITTD
+985 TAYVKVRPNIGIITD
-1000 FLNSSPPTLKDCT
+1000 FLNTGPPTLKDCT